1 MDDQQDKDCASEDQ
15 ETILINGV
23 KEDESRGLDGEEKA
37 ADAALPFP
45 TLTTAAPKESHI
57 CHRTQPALTSK
68 KPCWLSPPSP
78 LRLADVPDH
87 ISDDSSSVHA
97 ISLTSC
103 VTKGLSSWSL
113 PGDCE
118 KALLTIMEPGSMSAL
133 TGDCLMQPSRTCLGC
148 FIESKDGID
157 AEPGIS
163 LKVGD
168 INRDY
173 DTCSVSDIGIHCMS
187 TGDSVRYGDQLLSDQ
202 LLSFPLHKSRAADK
216 RDVEKSDSDS
226 EDPAQ
231 KNYYEGLLLDKCNG
245 EEPLLTNPNQEWGYF
260 ESFISESKI
269 ELLDLCSK
277 NELSVNLFSEED
289 VDNYMFD
296 DDDST
301 LGSDVCSLKIRYE
314 SFQDNMREKTGAL
327 QEDAQFNFFPSVF
340 SGCPKREGRTTLKR
354 GPRGPTDPSQFKSEE
369 SIIWGEEE
377 VDREEEEEEEEGE
390 KGEKVALNKSCTS
403 TEVVQYIGPK
413 RNHFLELV
421 NSTED
426 SGEFSDDSTCTE
438 SSFDVLH
445 DLKDCNKYLPR
456 DHSSSFIQQ
465 NYGLRAKRKVRYSDD
480 YLYDVD
486 SIESEKIVDKKEWT
500 LDGPKEEDD
509 DEWCPKKRRKV
520 SRKEP
525 PVIIKYI
532 IINRFK
538 GEKHMLVKLS
548 KVDAS
553 ETTVTLSEE
562 LLSKYAK
569 LAPLKSFWQEKWQ
582 NRLSFLRSALYHK
595 QNFYLNGSEIS
606 FLPHPRKRKC
616 KLANRHRIQ
625 RIKAIEQP
633 VSKPGSCSSDLK
645 QLCSRIES
653 DGSGLKGMRAVAI
666 ATPSCANGL
675 HLREVASLPSP
686 KCKLQDREFKG
697 PERKVLRRMKFKSE
711 ARLKCKRI
719 KAAASLT
726 EASPALENQEPA
738 TSLTDESV
746 PCAADGSRLSE
757 CQEDKAAKN
766 SSFLPTTCSSDK
778 PAPSANIAANVPLI
792 PGGYL
797 QTLLDASDLS
807 GNAAITY
814 FSPQPPEQ
822 PQPQDPLPGIIQ
834 AEKSFCGLQPAQSCV
849 LSPPSESE
857 LQQSPSR
864 LEMEHSSFGTAWPA
878 SKGAGGSNGQKFVS
892 EVQEASALSTTAE
905 FGSCQ
910 GADNLLPAGYS
921 QVSPSSGKL
930 LYQKKYTPE
939 NQPSQSEDSYQSC
952 HLNNRE
958 GRFHFQR
965 GTLSTDDGRLVSF
978 DSVGSLSVS
987 SSNYSS
993 LSLKSCE
1000 KDGEDDIADDFLAHC
1015 SPKLVIQQSIDEITP
1030 LKESTDLLDISNFTP
1045 DKFRQSSLS
1054 EMSPPDTPN
1063 LSPQITGSESKPLG
1077 NMKCFPDSS
1086 QAALNSPE
1094 KVKWNCGV
1102 LQTQDQ
1108 ADNGFTLNNH
1118 QFQFHMFNDE
1128 DSVSLLEK
1136 SPCLSTFNEPS
1147 GQISTN
1153 SKVSKSKRKSSSN
1166 KNVGTNQSPSQK
1178 NARKKSPKA
1187 NKGTEK
1193 PQGKN
1198 PRQSPKSTR
1207 KGKNAAGE
1215 KAAGSRTAAL
1225 LNNAASATKAL
1236 VESLQHCGPAS
1247 AKAGKH
1253 NGLPAGWA
1261 LGKDSSAGWSNAGL
1275 GNANSLLDDDQRE
1288 FEEPSNILS
1297 NIASGMADVQRFM
1310 MASIEPLWGP
1320 VGHNNVSDLFRSPES
1335 NSLKLKTLKILAG
1348 TSQESKKKMNSNSPG
1363 TGKGHK
1369 SGNKGLGK
1377 AGSRAVPCDPGRPN
1391 CPGYSIDIPS
1401 PFFDKSYSHLSTLAK
1416 NEPTHKKLYRH
1427 KSTSKSLRDENCKVK
1442 RTDRDQAHKD
1452 PSVTAS
1458 FEKLRETDYI
1468 LLKAETTF
1476 LVLPV
1481 FEEETP
1487 FSRKTFDA
1495 CLGCVKGL
1503 FSSVKTPDQPF
1514 SWQEDYTVPAYIG
1527 PVLQTAMTSPRA
1539 RLLPPPQLWQDEWE
1553 HFALGYLAA

>member
-1 MDDQQDKDCASEDQ
+1 MDDQQDQDCASEDQ

-23 KEDESRGLDGEEKA
+23 KENESHSLDGDERPCTTSEA
-37 ADAALPFP
+37 AVTFSA
-45 TLTTAAPKESHI
+45 LTTAPKENHG
-57 CHRTQPALTSK
+57 CHRALPPLTSK
-68 KPCWLSPPSP
+68 KPCLLSPPSP
-78 LRLADVPDH
+78 LRLTDVPEH
-87 ISDDSSSVHA
+87 ASDDSSAHA

-103 VTKGLSSWSL
+103 VTKGMSSWSL

-118 KALLTIMEPGSMSAL
+118 KAPFTMMEPGGMSAL

-187 TGDSVRYGDQLLSDQ
+187 TGETMRYGDQLLSDQ
-202 LLSFPLHKSRAADK
+202 LLSFPMHKSRAADK
-216 RDVEKSDSDS
+216 RDAEKSDSDS
-226 EDPAQ
+226 EDPTQ

-314 SFQDNMREKTGAL
+314 SFQDNVREKTTTL
-327 QEDAQFNFFPSVF
+327 QEDTQFNFFPSVF
-340 SGCPKREGRTTLKR
+340 GNCTKRDSRSTLKR
-354 GPRGPTDPSQFKSEE
+354 GPSGAADPSQFKSEE
-369 SIIWGEEE
+369 GIIWGEEE
-377 VDREEEEEEEEGE
+377 EDGEEEDGEEEE
-390 KGEKVALNKSCTS
+390 KAALNKSCNS
-403 TEVVQYIGPK
+403 TEMVQYVGSK
-413 RNHFLELV
+413 RSHFLDSV

-438 SSFDVLH
+438 SSYDVLR
-445 DLKDCNKYLPR
+445 DIKDCSRYLSR
-456 DHSSSFIQQ
+456 DHSGSFIQQ

-486 SIESEKIVDKKEWT
+486 SIENEKILDKKEW
-500 LDGPKEEDD
+500 LPDGPKEEDD

-548 KVDAS
+548 KVDAN
-553 ETTVTLSEE
+553 ETTVTLNEE
-562 LLSKYAK
+562 LLSKYEK
-569 LAPLKSFWQEKWQ
+569 LAPLKGFWQERQ
-582 NRLSFLRSALYHK
+582 QSRLDLLRSSLYHK
-595 QNFYLNGSEIS
+595 QNFYINGSDVS

-625 RIKAIEQP
+625 RIKAIEQS
-633 VSKPGSCSSDLK
+633 VNKLGSCSSDHK
-645 QLCSRIES
+645 QPCSSKE
-653 DGSGLKGMRAVAI
+653 DAGLKGLPALAI

-675 HLREVASLPSP
+675 HVNDITGIAAV
-686 KCKLQDREFKG
+686 KCKSQEREHKG
-697 PERKVLRRMKFKSE
+697 TERKVLRRIKFKSE
-711 ARLKCKRI
+711 ARLKCKKI
-719 KAAASLT
+719 KAATSAA
-726 EASPALENQEPA
+726 EGSPLLENQDSA
-738 TSLTDESV
+738 ARLKDENV
-746 PCAADGSRLSE
+746 PCASDSSHLPE
-757 CQEDKAAKN
+757 CHEDKVAKN
-766 SSFLPTTCSSDK
+766 SPFLPSTSSSDK
-778 PAPSANIAANVPLI
+778 PLPSANITTNVPLI

-807 GNAAITY
+807 SNTGISY
-814 FSPQPPEQ
+814 FAQHPSEQ
-822 PQPQDPLPGIIQ
+822 QQHPLPSIVP
-834 AEKSFCGLQPAQSCV
+834 AEKPFPALQPAQSCV

-857 LQQSPSR
+857 LQQSPGH
-864 LEMEHSSFGTAWPA
+864 LEMEQSSFGSMWPA
-878 SKGAGGSNGQKFVS
+878 SKAAGGNRQDFPGDMREAAGLPS
-892 EVQEASALSTTAE
+892 EYGGATA
-905 FGSCQ
+905 
-910 GADNLLPAGYS
+910 ADGLPASGYT
-921 QVSPSSGKL
+921 QVNLNSSKL
-930 LYQKKYTPE
+930 LYQKNYMPD
-939 NQPSQSEDSYQSC
+939 SQQVQSDDSYQSC
-952 HLNNRE
+952 HFNNGE

-965 GTLSTDDGRLVSF
+965 GTLSTDDGRLISF

-1000 KDGEDDIADDFLAHC
+1000 KDGEDDINDDFLAHC

-1063 LSPQITGSESKPLG
+1063 LSPQIAGSDTKPLG
-1077 NMKCFPDSS
+1077 TLKGFQENP
-1086 QAALNSPE
+1086 QATLNSSE

-1102 LQTQDQ
+1102 LQTEEQ
-1108 ADNGFTLNNH
+1108 ADNGFALNNH

-1153 SKVSKSKRKSSSN
+1153 SKVSKSKRKSSSS
-1166 KNVGTNQSPSQK
+1166 KNVGTNQSSSQK
-1178 NARKKSPKA
+1178 PTRKKSPKT
-1187 NKGTEK
+1187 NKGIDK

-1198 PRQSPKSTR
+1198 SRQAPKSAR
-1207 KGKNAAGE
+1207 KGKNAVGVNGE
-1215 KAAGSRTAAL
+1215 KAPVVGGRVVSQL
-1225 LNNAASATKAL
+1225 SNAVTATKGLA
-1236 VESLQHCGPAS
+1236 ESTQHCSPAGV
-1247 AKAGKH
+1247 KLGKH
-1253 NGLPAGWA
+1253 NGLSGEWA
-1261 LGKDSSAGWSNAGL
+1261 LGKEGGTGWSEASL
-1275 GNANSLLDDDQRE
+1275 GNATSLLDDDQRE

-1320 VGHNNVSDLFRSPES
+1320 VGHNSVPDIFRSPES

-1348 TSQESKKKMNSNSPG
+1348 TSQEAKKKANGGSPG
-1363 TGKGHK
+1363 TAKNHK
-1369 SGNKGLGK
+1369 SNNKGSSKNSK
-1377 AGSRAVPCDPGRPN
+1377 AATCDPGRPN
-1391 CPGYSIDIPS
+1391 CSTGYATDIHA
-1401 PFFDKSYSHLSTLAK
+1401 PFFDKNYSNLSTLG
-1416 NEPTHKKLYRH
+1416 NNGPTHKKLYRH
-1427 KSTSKSLRDENCKVK
+1427 KSSSKSLRDENCKIK
-1442 RTDRDQAHKD
+1442 RMDREQPHKD
-1452 PSVTAS
+1452 PPVTAA
-1458 FEKLRETDYI
+1458 FEKLRESDFI

-1476 LVLPV
+1476 LGFPV

-1487 FSRKTFDA
+1487 FSRKTVDVCF
-1495 CLGCVKGL
+1495 
-1503 FSSVKTPDQPF
+1503 FSFVLYPF
-1514 SWQEDYTVPAYIG
+1514 SFFFWLGFLFPIG
-1527 PVLQTAMTSPRA
+1527 S
-1539 RLLPPPQLWQDEWE
+1539 
-1553 HFALGYLAA
+1553 FSKSALCYVEM

>member
-1 MDDQQDKDCASEDQ
+1 MDDQQDKNCASEDQ

-23 KEDESRGLDGEEKA
+23 KEDEPHDLDGDEKA
-37 ADAALPFP
+37 SQAAEAAAPFPALSTAAL
-45 TLTTAAPKESHI
+45 KESHG
-57 CHRTQPALTSK
+57 CHRAQPALTSR
-68 KPCWLSPPSP
+68 KPCWLNPPSP

-103 VTKGLSSWSL
+103 VTKGMSAWSL

-118 KALLTIMEPGSMSAL
+118 KAPFTIMEPGSMSAL

-148 FIESKDGID
+148 FIESKDGMD

-173 DTCSVSDIGIHCMS
+173 DTCPVSDIGIHCMS
-187 TGDSVRYGDQLLSDQ
+187 TGESMRYGDQLLSDQ

-216 RDVEKSDSDS
+216 RDAEKSDSDS
-226 EDPAQ
+226 EDPTQ

-314 SFQDNMREKTGAL
+314 SFQDNVKEKTGSL

-340 SGCPKREGRTTLKR
+340 SGCPKREGRTALKR
-354 GPRGPTDPSQFKSEE
+354 GPRGATDTSQFKSEE

-377 VDREEEEEEEEGE
+377 VDGDGEEEEEEEEQ
-390 KGEKVALNKSCTS
+390 GEKVALSKSCTS

-413 RNHFLELV
+413 RNHFLELM

-426 SGEFSDDSTCTE
+426 SGEFSDDSSCTE
-438 SSFDVLH
+438 SSFDVLQ

-486 SIESEKIVDKKEWT
+486 SIESEKIVDKKEWIP
-500 LDGPKEEDD
+500 DGPKEEDD

-548 KVDAS
+548 KVDPS

-569 LAPLKSFWQEKWQ
+569 LAPLKAFWQERWQ
-582 NRLSFLRSALYHK
+582 SRLNFLKSALYRK
-595 QNFYLNGSEIS
+595 QSFYLNGSEVS

-633 VSKPGSCSSDLK
+633 VGKPGSCSSDPK
-645 QLCSRIES
+645 QLCRRIGDSEV
-653 DGSGLKGMRAVAI
+653 GLKGMPALAI
-666 ATPSCANGL
+666 AAPNCANGL
-675 HLREVASLPSP
+675 HLNNIASLALP
-686 KCKLQDREFKG
+686 KCKSQDREFKG
-697 PERKVLRRMKFKSE
+697 PERKVLRRIKFKSE

-719 KAAASLT
+719 KASANLA

-738 TSLTDESV
+738 TSVKDESV

-757 CQEDKAAKN
+757 CQEGKVAKN
-766 SSFLPTTCSSDK
+766 SSSFLPTTCSSDK
-778 PAPSANIAANVPLI
+778 PPPSANLAANVPLI

-807 GNAAITY
+807 SSTGIAY

-822 PQPQDPLPGIIQ
+822 QQDPLPSLVQ
-834 AEKSFCGLQPAQSCV
+834 AKKPLCALQPAQSCV

-864 LEMEHSSFGTAWPA
+864 LEMEPSHFGSIWPA
-878 SKGAGGSNGQKFVS
+878 GKASSNNSQDFAS
-892 EVQEASALSTTAE
+892 DLQEAPALSTAE
-905 FGSCQ
+905 FGSCA
-910 GADNLLPAGYS
+910 GADGLPASGYS
-921 QVSPSSGKL
+921 HVNLSSSKL
-930 LYQKKYTPE
+930 LHQKKYVSDS
-939 NQPSQSEDSYQSC
+939 QQSQSDDSYQSC
-952 HLNNRE
+952 HFNNRE
-958 GRFHFQR
+958 GHFQFQR

-1000 KDGEDDIADDFLAHC
+1000 KDGEDEIADDFLAHC

-1063 LSPQITGSESKPLG
+1063 LSPQITGSETKPLG
-1077 NMKCFPDSS
+1077 TMKCFPESS
-1086 QAALNSPE
+1086 QAALNNPE
-1094 KVKWNCGV
+1094 KVKWSCGI

-1108 ADNGFTLNNH
+1108 ANNGFTLNNH

-1136 SPCLSTFNEPS
+1136 GPCLSTFNEPS
-1147 GQISTN
+1147 GQISSN

-1166 KNVGTNQSPSQK
+1166 KNVGATQSPPQK
-1178 NARKKSPKA
+1178 NTRKKSPKG

-1193 PQGKN
+1193 VQSKN
-1198 PRQSPKSTR
+1198 SRQPPKSAR
-1207 KGKNAAGE
+1207 KGKSAAGVHGE
-1215 KAAGSRTAAL
+1215 KVPSVGGRAAAP
-1225 LNNAASATKAL
+1225 LNHAASSTKAL
-1236 VESLQHCGPAS
+1236 VESIQHCSPTS
-1247 AKAGKH
+1247 LRIGKH
-1253 NGLPAGWA
+1253 NGLPGEWA
-1261 LGKDSSAGWSNAGL
+1261 LGKDSGGGWSETSI
-1275 GNANSLLDDDQRE
+1275 GNAHSLLDDDQRE

-1320 VGHNNVSDLFRSPES
+1320 VAHNNVSDIFRSPES

-1348 TSQESKKKMNSNSPG
+1348 TSQESKKKVNSSSSG
-1363 TGKGHK
+1363 AGKSHKAGGKGL
-1369 SGNKGLGK
+1369 SK
-1377 AGSRAVPCDPGRPN
+1377 ASSRAASCDPGRPN
-1391 CPGYSIDIPS
+1391 CSTGYATDIHS
-1401 PFFDKSYSHLSTLAK
+1401 PFFDKSYSNLSTLAK

-1427 KSTSKSLRDENCKVK
+1427 KSTSKSLRDENCKGK
-1442 RTDRDQAHKD
+1442 GAEREPAHKG
-1452 PSVTAS
+1452 PSGTAS
-1458 FEKLRETDYI
+1458 FEKLR
-1468 LLKAETTF
+1468 
-1476 LVLPV
+1476 
-1481 FEEETP
+1481 
-1487 FSRKTFDA
+1487 
-1495 CLGCVKGL
+1495 
-1503 FSSVKTPDQPF
+1503 
-1514 SWQEDYTVPAYIG
+1514 
-1527 PVLQTAMTSPRA
+1527 
-1539 RLLPPPQLWQDEWE
+1539 
-1553 HFALGYLAA
+1553 

>member
-1 MDDQQDKDCASEDQ
+1 MDDQQEQDCASEDQ

-23 KEDESRGLDGEEKA
+23 KENEPHALDGDERPCTATEA
-37 ADAALPFP
+37 AVPFSALKENPACHRALPP
-45 TLTTAAPKESHI
+45 
-57 CHRTQPALTSK
+57 LTSK
-68 KPCWLSPPSP
+68 KPCLLSPPSP
-78 LRLADVPDH
+78 LRLTDVPEH
-87 ISDDSSSVHA
+87 ASDDSSAHA

-103 VTKGLSSWSL
+103 VTKGMSSWSL

-118 KALLTIMEPGSMSAL
+118 KAPFTMMEPGGMSAL

-187 TGDSVRYGDQLLSDQ
+187 TGETMRYGDQLLSDQ
-202 LLSFPLHKSRAADK
+202 LLSFPMHKSRAADK
-216 RDVEKSDSDS
+216 RDAEKSDSDS
-226 EDPAQ
+226 EDPTQ

-314 SFQDNMREKTGAL
+314 SFQDNVREKTTTL

-340 SGCPKREGRTTLKR
+340 SNCTKRDSRSTLKR
-354 GPRGPTDPSQFKSEE
+354 GPSGATDPSQFKSEE
-369 SIIWGEEE
+369 GIIWGEEE
-377 VDREEEEEEEEGE
+377 EDGEEEDGEEEE
-390 KGEKVALNKSCTS
+390 KAALNKSCNS
-403 TEVVQYIGPK
+403 TEMVQYVGSK
-413 RNHFLELV
+413 RSHFLDSV

-438 SSFDVLH
+438 SSYDVLR
-445 DLKDCNKYLPR
+445 DIKDCSRYLSR

-486 SIESEKIVDKKEWT
+486 SIENEKILDKKEW
-500 LDGPKEEDD
+500 LPDGPKEEDD

-525 PVIIKYI
+525 PIIIKYI

-548 KVDAS
+548 KVDAN
-553 ETTVTLSEE
+553 ETTVTLNEE
-562 LLSKYAK
+562 LLSKYEK
-569 LAPLKSFWQEKWQ
+569 LAPLKGFWQERQ
-582 NRLSFLRSALYHK
+582 QSRLDLLRSSLYHK
-595 QNFYLNGSEIS
+595 QNFYLNGSDAS

-625 RIKAIEQP
+625 RIKAIEQS
-633 VSKPGSCSSDLK
+633 VNKLGSCSSDHK
-645 QLCSRIES
+645 QPCSSKEET
-653 DGSGLKGMRAVAI
+653 GLKGLPALAI

-675 HLREVASLPSP
+675 HVNDIAGIAAV
-686 KCKLQDREFKG
+686 KCKSQEREHKG
-697 PERKVLRRMKFKSE
+697 TERKVLRRIKFKSE
-711 ARLKCKRI
+711 ARLKCKKI
-719 KAAASLT
+719 KAATSTA
-726 EASPALENQEPA
+726 EGSPALENRDSA
-738 TSLTDESV
+738 ARLKDENV
-746 PCAADGSRLSE
+746 PCASDSSHLPERH
-757 CQEDKAAKN
+757 EDKVAKN
-766 SSFLPTTCSSDK
+766 SPFLPSPPSSDK
-778 PAPSANIAANVPLI
+778 PLPSANITTNVPLI

-807 GNAAITY
+807 SNTGISY
-814 FSPQPPEQ
+814 FAQHPSEQ
-822 PQPQDPLPGIIQ
+822 QQHPLPSIVP
-834 AEKSFCGLQPAQSCV
+834 AEKPFAALQPAQSCV

-857 LQQSPSR
+857 LQQSPGH
-864 LEMEHSSFGTAWPA
+864 LEMEQSSFGSMWPA
-878 SKGAGGSNGQKFVS
+878 GKAASSTRQDFPGDMREAAGLPN
-892 EVQEASALSTTAE
+892 E
-905 FGSCQ
+905 FGGGG
-910 GADNLLPAGYS
+910 GADADGLPTSGYTQVNLN
-921 QVSPSSGKL
+921 SSKL
-930 LYQKKYTPE
+930 LYQKNYMPD
-939 NQPSQSEDSYQSC
+939 SQQVQSDDSYQSC
-952 HLNNRE
+952 HFNNGE

-965 GTLSTDDGRLVSF
+965 GTLSTDDGRLISF

-1000 KDGEDDIADDFLAHC
+1000 KDGEDDINDDFLAHC

-1063 LSPQITGSESKPLG
+1063 LSPQIAGSDAKPLG
-1077 NMKCFPDSS
+1077 TLKGFQESP
-1086 QAALNSPE
+1086 QAALNSSE

-1102 LQTQDQ
+1102 LQTEDQ
-1108 ADNGFTLNNH
+1108 ADNGFALNNH

-1166 KNVGTNQSPSQK
+1166 KNVGTNQSSSQK
-1178 NARKKSPKA
+1178 ATRKKSPKT
-1187 NKGTEK
+1187 NKGTDK

-1198 PRQSPKSTR
+1198 SRQPPKSAR
-1207 KGKNAAGE
+1207 KGKNAPGVNGE
-1215 KAAGSRTAAL
+1215 KAPAVGGRVVNQLSTVAT
-1225 LNNAASATKAL
+1225 ATKGL
-1236 VESLQHCGPAS
+1236 TESTQHCGPAGV
-1247 AKAGKH
+1247 KLGKH
-1253 NGLPAGWA
+1253 NGLSGEWA
-1261 LGKDSSAGWSNAGL
+1261 LGKEGGTGWSETSL
-1275 GNANSLLDDDQRE
+1275 GNATSLLDDDQRE

-1320 VGHNNVSDLFRSPES
+1320 VGHNNVSDIFRSPES

-1348 TSQESKKKMNSNSPG
+1348 TSQESKKKVNGGSPG
-1363 TGKGHK
+1363 AAKNHK
-1369 SGNKGLGK
+1369 SNNKGSNKNGK
-1377 AGSRAVPCDPGRPN
+1377 AATCDPGRPN
-1391 CPGYSIDIPS
+1391 CSTGFTTDIHA
-1401 PFFDKSYSHLSTLAK
+1401 PFFDKNYSNLSTLG
-1416 NEPTHKKLYRH
+1416 NNGPTHKKLYRH
-1427 KSTSKSLRDENCKVK
+1427 KSSSKSLRDENCKIK
-1442 RTDRDQAHKD
+1442 RTDREQPHKD
-1452 PSVTAS
+1452 PPVTAA
-1458 FEKLRETDYI
+1458 FEKLRESDSI

-1476 LVLPV
+1476 LGFPV

-1487 FSRKTFDA
+1487 FSRKTVDVCFFIFFSFFFFFW
-1495 CLGCVKGL
+1495 L
-1503 FSSVKTPDQPF
+1503 FF
-1514 SWQEDYTVPAYIG
+1514 SWGIFSRRF
-1527 PVLQTAMTSPRA
+1527 LFRN
-1539 RLLPPPQLWQDEWE
+1539 LPCGMLKCKC
-1553 HFALGYLAA
+1553 

>member
-1 MDDQQDKDCASEDQ
+1 MDDQEEKDCASEAQ

-23 KEDESRGLDGEEKA
+23 KEDEPHDLDGDEKPCHVAEA
-37 ADAALPFP
+37 ATSFPALSAAAHKETQGLPR
-45 TLTTAAPKESHI
+45 A
-57 CHRTQPALTSK
+57 QPAPTCK

-87 ISDDSSSVHA
+87 ISDDSSSIHA

-103 VTKGLSSWSL
+103 VTKGMSAWSL

-118 KALLTIMEPGSMSAL
+118 KAPFTIMEPGSMSAL

-187 TGDSVRYGDQLLSDQ
+187 TGETMRYGDQLLSDQ
-202 LLSFPLHKSRAADK
+202 LLSFPVHKSRAADK
-216 RDVEKSDSDS
+216 RDAEKSDSDS

-314 SFQDNMREKTGAL
+314 SFQDNVREKTGGL
-327 QEDAQFNFFPSVF
+327 QEDTQFNFFPSVF
-340 SGCPKREGRTTLKR
+340 SGCSKHEGRAALKR
-354 GPRGPTDPSQFKSEE
+354 GPRGATESSQFKSEE
-369 SIIWGEEE
+369 SIVWGEEE
-377 VDREEEEEEEEGE
+377 ADGERGEEDDEETEG
-390 KGEKVALNKSCTS
+390 GKVALNKSCTS

-438 SSFDVLH
+438 SSFDVLQ

-486 SIESEKIVDKKEWT
+486 SIESEKIVDKKEWHP
-500 LDGPKEEDD
+500 DGPKEEDD

-548 KVDAS
+548 KVDSS

-569 LAPLKSFWQEKWQ
+569 LAPLKAFWQERWQ
-582 NRLSFLRSALYHK
+582 SRLSLLRSALYRK
-595 QNFYLNGSEIS
+595 QGFYLNGSEVS

-633 VSKPGSCSSDLK
+633 VGKLGSCSLDPK
-645 QLCSRIES
+645 QLCHRIG
-653 DGSGLKGMRAVAI
+653 DGDEAGLKEMQALAI
-666 ATPSCANGL
+666 TTSACANGL
-675 HLREVASLPSP
+675 RLNDIVGLGSP
-686 KCKLQDREFKG
+686 KCKLQDRDFKG
-697 PERKVLRRMKFKSE
+697 PERKVLRRIKFKSE

-719 KAAASLT
+719 KAAASLA
-726 EASPALENQEPA
+726 EASPALENQEHA
-738 TSLTDESV
+738 TSSKEESV

-757 CQEDKAAKN
+757 CQEDKVAKN
-766 SSFLPTTCSSDK
+766 SPSFLPTTCSSDK
-778 PAPSANIAANVPLI
+778 PPPSAALAASVPLI

-807 GNAAITY
+807 SGAGIAY
-814 FSPQPPEQ
+814 FSSQPPERQ
-822 PQPQDPLPGIIQ
+822 QEPLPSLAQ
-834 AEKSFCGLQPAQSCV
+834 AEKSFCALQPAQSCI

-857 LQQSPSR
+857 LQQSPSH
-864 LEMEHSSFGTAWPA
+864 LEMEPSNFGSLWPA
-878 SKGAGGSNGQKFVS
+878 SK
-892 EVQEASALSTTAE
+892 ASGNDSQDFTSDMQDASGLSTTAE
-905 FGSCQ
+905 FVGGT
-910 GADNLLPAGYS
+910 GADSLSAPGYG
-921 QVSPSSGKL
+921 QVDLSGSKL
-930 LYQKKYTPE
+930 LYQKKYLPDS
-939 NQPSQSEDSYQSC
+939 QQSQSDDSFQSC
-952 HLNNRE
+952 HFSNRE
-958 GRFHFQR
+958 GPFHFQR

-1000 KDGEDDIADDFLAHC
+1000 KDGDDDIADDFLAHC

-1063 LSPQITGSESKPLG
+1063 LSPQITGPETKPVG
-1077 NMKCFPDSS
+1077 NIKCFPDSS
-1086 QAALNSPE
+1086 QAVLSSLE
-1094 KVKWNCGV
+1094 KAKWSCGV

-1153 SKVSKSKRKSSSN
+1153 SKVSKSKKKSSAN
-1166 KNVGTNQSPSQK
+1166 KNVGTNQSLPQK
-1178 NARKKSPKA
+1178 NVRKKSPKTS
-1187 NKGTEK
+1187 KGTEK

-1198 PRQSPKSTR
+1198 SRQPPKSTR
-1207 KGKNAAGE
+1207 RGKNAAGVNGE
-1215 KAAGSRTAAL
+1215 KGPGVGGRAAAP
-1225 LNNAASATKAL
+1225 LNGPASAAKAL
-1236 VESLQHCGPAS
+1236 VESIRQCGPNS
-1247 AKAGKH
+1247 VRLGKH
-1253 NGLPAGWA
+1253 NGLPGEWA
-1261 LGKDSSAGWSNAGL
+1261 LGKDGSGGWSETSI

-1348 TSQESKKKMNSNSPG
+1348 TSQDSKKKANGNS

-1369 SGNKGLGK
+1369 SGGKGSGK
-1377 AGSRAVPCDPGRPN
+1377 AGGRCDPGRPN
-1391 CPGYSIDIPS
+1391 CSAGYAATDLHPA
-1401 PFFDKSYSHLSTLAK
+1401 FFDKSYSNLSTLAK

-1427 KSTSKSLRDENCKVK
+1427 KSTSKSLRDENCKGK
-1442 RTDRDQAHKD
+1442 RAERDQAHKE
-1452 PSVTAS
+1452 PCVTAA

-1468 LLKAETTF
+1468 LLKAETAF
-1476 LVLPV
+1476 LILPV
-1481 FEEETP
+1481 IEEETP
-1487 FSRKTFDA
+1487 FSKKTLIG
-1495 CLGCVKGL
+1495 CLLGFFFPPFFIFL
-1503 FSSVKTPDQPF
+1503 WFPAPF
-1514 SWQEDYTVPAYIG
+1514 SHSKGKKKPILTMPCNM
-1527 PVLQTAMTSPRA
+1527 LKC
-1539 RLLPPPQLWQDEWE
+1539 
-1553 HFALGYLAA
+1553 

>member
-1 MDDQQDKDCASEDQ
+1 MDDQQEQDCASEDQ

-23 KEDESRGLDGEEKA
+23 KENESHALDGDERPCTA
-37 ADAALPFP
+37 AEAAVTFSA
-45 TLTTAAPKESHI
+45 LTTAQKENHA
-57 CHRTQPALTSK
+57 CHRALPPLTSK
-68 KPCWLSPPSP
+68 KPCLLSPPSP
-78 LRLADVPDH
+78 LRLTDVPEH
-87 ISDDSSSVHA
+87 ASDDSSAHA

-103 VTKGLSSWSL
+103 VTKGMSSWSL

-118 KALLTIMEPGSMSAL
+118 KAPFTMMEPGGMSAL

-187 TGDSVRYGDQLLSDQ
+187 TGETMRYGDQLLSDQ
-202 LLSFPLHKSRAADK
+202 LLSFPMHKSRAADK
-216 RDVEKSDSDS
+216 RDAEKSDSDS
-226 EDPAQ
+226 EDPTQ

-314 SFQDNMREKTGAL
+314 SFQDNVREKTTTL

-340 SGCPKREGRTTLKR
+340 GNCTKRDSRSTLKR
-354 GPRGPTDPSQFKSEE
+354 GPSGATDPSQFKSEE
-369 SIIWGEEE
+369 GIIWGEEE
-377 VDREEEEEEEEGE
+377 EDGEEEDGEEEE
-390 KGEKVALNKSCTS
+390 KAALNKSCNS
-403 TEVVQYIGPK
+403 TEMVQYVGSK
-413 RNHFLELV
+413 RSHFLDSV

-438 SSFDVLH
+438 SSYDVLR
-445 DLKDCNKYLPR
+445 DIKDCSRYLSR
-456 DHSSSFIQQ
+456 DHSGSFIQQ

-486 SIESEKIVDKKEWT
+486 SIENEKILDKKEW
-500 LDGPKEEDD
+500 LPDGPKEEDD

-548 KVDAS
+548 KVDAN
-553 ETTVTLSEE
+553 ETTVTLNEE
-562 LLSKYAK
+562 LLSKYKK
-569 LAPLKSFWQEKWQ
+569 LAPLKGFWQERQ
-582 NRLSFLRSALYHK
+582 QSRLDLLRSSLYHK
-595 QNFYLNGSEIS
+595 QNFYLNGSDAS

-625 RIKAIEQP
+625 RIKAIEQS
-633 VSKPGSCSSDLK
+633 VNKLGSCSSDHK
-645 QLCSRIES
+645 QPCSSKE
-653 DGSGLKGMRAVAI
+653 DAGLKGLPALAI
-666 ATPSCANGL
+666 AAPSCANGL
-675 HLREVASLPSP
+675 HVHDITGIAAV
-686 KCKLQDREFKG
+686 KCKSQEREHKG
-697 PERKVLRRMKFKSE
+697 TERKVLRRIKFKSE
-711 ARLKCKRI
+711 ARLKCKKI
-719 KAAASLT
+719 KAATST
-726 EASPALENQEPA
+726 VEGSPALENQDSA
-738 TSLTDESV
+738 ARLKDENV
-746 PCAADGSRLSE
+746 PCASDSSHLPE
-757 CQEDKAAKN
+757 CHEDKVAKN
-766 SSFLPTTCSSDK
+766 SPFLPSTSSSDK
-778 PAPSANIAANVPLI
+778 PLPSANITTNVPLI

-807 GNAAITY
+807 SNTGISY
-814 FSPQPPEQ
+814 FAQHPSEQ
-822 PQPQDPLPGIIQ
+822 QQHPLPSIVP
-834 AEKSFCGLQPAQSCV
+834 AEKPFPALQPAQSCV

-857 LQQSPSR
+857 LQQSPGH
-864 LEMEHSSFGTAWPA
+864 LEMEQSSFGSMWPA
-878 SKGAGGSNGQKFVS
+878 SKAAGSNRQDFPGDVREAAGLPSEFGAGSG
-892 EVQEASALSTTAE
+892 AA
-905 FGSCQ
+905 
-910 GADNLLPAGYS
+910 GADGLPASGYT
-921 QVSPSSGKL
+921 QVNLNSSKL
-930 LYQKKYTPE
+930 LYQKNYMPD
-939 NQPSQSEDSYQSC
+939 SQQVQSDDSYQSC
-952 HLNNRE
+952 HFNNGE

-965 GTLSTDDGRLVSF
+965 GTLSTDDGRLISF

-1000 KDGEDDIADDFLAHC
+1000 KDGEDDINDDFLAHC

-1063 LSPQITGSESKPLG
+1063 LSPQIAGSDTKPLG
-1077 NMKCFPDSS
+1077 TLKGFQESP
-1086 QAALNSPE
+1086 QAALNSSE

-1102 LQTQDQ
+1102 LQTEDQ
-1108 ADNGFTLNNH
+1108 ADNGFALNNH

-1153 SKVSKSKRKSSSN
+1153 SKVSKSKRKSSSS
-1166 KNVGTNQSPSQK
+1166 KNVGTNQSSSQK
-1178 NARKKSPKA
+1178 ATRKKSPKT
-1187 NKGTEK
+1187 NKGTDK

-1198 PRQSPKSTR
+1198 SRQAPKSTR
-1207 KGKNAAGE
+1207 KGKNAAGVNNE
-1215 KAAGSRTAAL
+1215 KAPAVGSRAVNQL
-1225 LNNAASATKAL
+1225 SNVATTTKGLA
-1236 VESLQHCGPAS
+1236 ESTQHCSPAGV
-1247 AKAGKH
+1247 KLGKH
-1253 NGLPAGWA
+1253 NGLSGEWA
-1261 LGKDSSAGWSNAGL
+1261 LGKEGGTGWSEASL
-1275 GNANSLLDDDQRE
+1275 GNATSLLDDDQRE

-1320 VGHNNVSDLFRSPES
+1320 VGHNSVPDIFRSPES

-1348 TSQESKKKMNSNSPG
+1348 TSQESKKKANGGSPG
-1363 TGKGHK
+1363 AAKNHK
-1369 SGNKGLGK
+1369 SNNKGSSKNGK
-1377 AGSRAVPCDPGRPN
+1377 AATCDPGRPN
-1391 CPGYSIDIPS
+1391 CSTGYTTDLHS
-1401 PFFDKSYSHLSTLAK
+1401 PFFDKNYSNLSTLG
-1416 NEPTHKKLYRH
+1416 NNGPTHKKLYRH
-1427 KSTSKSLRDENCKVK
+1427 KSSSKSLRDENCKIK
-1442 RTDRDQAHKD
+1442 RTDREQPHKD
-1452 PSVTAS
+1452 PPVTAA
-1458 FEKLRETDYI
+1458 FEKLRESDSI

-1476 LVLPV
+1476 LGFPV

-1487 FSRKTFDA
+1487 FSRKTVDV
-1495 CLGCVKGL
+1495 CLFL
-1503 FSSVKTPDQPF
+1503 FFFFSVGVFFPSVPF
-1514 SWQEDYTVPAYIG
+1514 
-1527 PVLQTAMTSPRA
+1527 RN
-1539 RLLPPPQLWQDEWE
+1539 LPCGMLKCKC
-1553 HFALGYLAA
+1553 

>member
-1 MDDQQDKDCASEDQ
+1 KLCAAVTFS
-15 ETILINGV
+15 
-23 KEDESRGLDGEEKA
+23 A
-37 ADAALPFP
+37 
-45 TLTTAAPKESHI
+45 LTTAPKENHP
-57 CHRTQPALTSK
+57 CHRALPPLTSK
-68 KPCWLSPPSP
+68 KPCLLSPPSP
-78 LRLADVPDH
+78 LRLTDVPEH
-87 ISDDSSSVHA
+87 ASDDSSAHA

-103 VTKGLSSWSL
+103 VTKGMSSWSL

-118 KALLTIMEPGSMSAL
+118 KAPFTMMEPGGMSAL

-187 TGDSVRYGDQLLSDQ
+187 TGETMRYGDQLLSDQ
-202 LLSFPLHKSRAADK
+202 LLSFPMHKSRAADK
-216 RDVEKSDSDS
+216 RDAEKSDSDS
-226 EDPAQ
+226 EDPTQ

-314 SFQDNMREKTGAL
+314 SFQDNVREKTTTL

-340 SGCPKREGRTTLKR
+340 SNCTKRDSRSTLKR
-354 GPRGPTDPSQFKSEE
+354 GPGSATDPSQFKSEE
-369 SIIWGEEE
+369 GIIWGEEE
-377 VDREEEEEEEEGE
+377 EDGEEEDGEEEE
-390 KGEKVALNKSCTS
+390 KAALNKSCNS
-403 TEVVQYIGPK
+403 TEMVQYVGSK
-413 RNHFLELV
+413 RSHFLDSV

-438 SSFDVLH
+438 SSYDVLR
-445 DLKDCNKYLPR
+445 DIKDCSRYLSR
-456 DHSSSFIQQ
+456 DHSGSFIQQ

-486 SIESEKIVDKKEWT
+486 SIENEKILDKKEW
-500 LDGPKEEDD
+500 LPDGPKEEDD

-548 KVDAS
+548 KVDAN
-553 ETTVTLSEE
+553 ETTVTLNEE
-562 LLSKYAK
+562 LLSKYKK
-569 LAPLKSFWQEKWQ
+569 LAPLKGFWQERQ
-582 NRLSFLRSALYHK
+582 QSRLDLLRSSLYHK
-595 QNFYLNGSEIS
+595 QNFYLNGSDAS

-625 RIKAIEQP
+625 RIKAIEQS
-633 VSKPGSCSSDLK
+633 VNKLGSCSSDHK
-645 QLCSRIES
+645 QPCSSKE
-653 DGSGLKGMRAVAI
+653 DVGLKGLPALAI
-666 ATPSCANGL
+666 ATPSCANRL
-675 HLREVASLPSP
+675 HVHDITGIAAV
-686 KCKLQDREFKG
+686 KCKSQEREHKG
-697 PERKVLRRMKFKSE
+697 TERKVLRRIKFKSE
-711 ARLKCKRI
+711 ARLKCKKI
-719 KAAASLT
+719 KAATTTA
-726 EASPALENQEPA
+726 EGSPALENEDSA
-738 TSLTDESV
+738 ARLKDENV
-746 PCAADGSRLSE
+746 PCASDSSHLPE
-757 CQEDKAAKN
+757 CHEDKVAKN
-766 SSFLPTTCSSDK
+766 SPFLPSTSSSDK
-778 PAPSANIAANVPLI
+778 PLPSANITTNVPLI

-807 GNAAITY
+807 SNTGISY
-814 FSPQPPEQ
+814 FAQHPSEQ
-822 PQPQDPLPGIIQ
+822 QQQHPLPSIVP
-834 AEKSFCGLQPAQSCV
+834 AEKPFPALQPAQSCV

-857 LQQSPSR
+857 LQQSPGH
-864 LEMEHSSFGTAWPA
+864 LEMEQSSFGSMWPA
-878 SKGAGGSNGQKFVS
+878 SKATGSNRQDFPGDLREAAGLPSEFGGGSGG
-892 EVQEASALSTTAE
+892 AA
-905 FGSCQ
+905 
-910 GADNLLPAGYS
+910 GADGLPASGYT
-921 QVSPSSGKL
+921 QVNLNSSKL
-930 LYQKKYTPE
+930 LYQKNYMPD
-939 NQPSQSEDSYQSC
+939 SQQVQSDDSYQSC
-952 HLNNRE
+952 HFNNGE

-965 GTLSTDDGRLVSF
+965 GTLSTDDGRLISF

-1000 KDGEDDIADDFLAHC
+1000 KDGEDDINDDFLAHC

-1063 LSPQITGSESKPLG
+1063 LSPQIAGSDAKPLG
-1077 NMKCFPDSS
+1077 TLKGFQESP
-1086 QAALNSPE
+1086 QAALNSSE

-1102 LQTQDQ
+1102 LQTEDQ
-1108 ADNGFTLNNH
+1108 ADNGFALNNH

-1153 SKVSKSKRKSSSN
+1153 SKVSKSKRKSSSS
-1166 KNVGTNQSPSQK
+1166 KN
-1178 NARKKSPKA
+1178 
-1187 NKGTEK
+1187 
-1193 PQGKN
+1193 
-1198 PRQSPKSTR
+1198 
-1207 KGKNAAGE
+1207 
-1215 KAAGSRTAAL
+1215 
-1225 LNNAASATKAL
+1225 
-1236 VESLQHCGPAS
+1236 
-1247 AKAGKH
+1247 H
-1253 NGLPAGWA
+1253 NGLSGEWG
-1261 LGKDSSAGWSNAGL
+1261 LGKEGGTGWSEPSL
-1275 GNANSLLDDDQRE
+1275 GNTTSLLDDDQRE

-1320 VGHNNVSDLFRSPES
+1320 VGHNSVPDIFRSPES

-1348 TSQESKKKMNSNSPG
+1348 TSQESKKKANGGSPG
-1363 TGKGHK
+1363 AAKNHK
-1369 SGNKGLGK
+1369 SNNKGSSKNGK
-1377 AGSRAVPCDPGRPN
+1377 VATCDPGRPN
-1391 CPGYSIDIPS
+1391 CSTGYTTDIHA
-1401 PFFDKSYSHLSTLAK
+1401 PFFDKNYSNLSTLG
-1416 NEPTHKKLYRH
+1416 NNGPTHKKLYRH
-1427 KSTSKSLRDENCKVK
+1427 KSSSKSLRDENCKIK
-1442 RTDRDQAHKD
+1442 RTDREQPHKD
-1452 PSVTAS
+1452 PPVTAA
-1458 FEKLRETDYI
+1458 FEKLRESDSI

-1476 LVLPV
+1476 LGFPV

-1487 FSRKTFDA
+1487 FSRKTVDVCFFFFFRLGFFSRRFLFEI
-1495 CLGCVKGL
+1495 CLVVC
-1503 FSSVKTPDQPF
+1503 
-1514 SWQEDYTVPAYIG
+1514 
-1527 PVLQTAMTSPRA
+1527 
-1539 RLLPPPQLWQDEWE
+1539 
-1553 HFALGYLAA
+1553 

>member
-1 MDDQQDKDCASEDQ
+1 EVHA
-15 ETILINGV
+15 
-23 KEDESRGLDGEEKA
+23 LDGDERPCTTAEA
-37 ADAALPFP
+37 AVTFSA
-45 TLTTAAPKESHI
+45 LTTAPKESHV
-57 CHRTQPALTSK
+57 CHRALPPALTSK
-68 KPCWLSPPSP
+68 KPCLLSPPSP
-78 LRLADVPDH
+78 LRLTDVPEH
-87 ISDDSSSVHA
+87 ASDDSSAHA

-103 VTKGLSSWSL
+103 VTKGMSSWSL

-118 KALLTIMEPGSMSAL
+118 KAPFTMMEPGGMSAL

-187 TGDSVRYGDQLLSDQ
+187 TGETMRYGDQLLSDQ
-202 LLSFPLHKSRAADK
+202 LLSFPMHKSRAADK
-216 RDVEKSDSDS
+216 RDAEKSDSDS
-226 EDPAQ
+226 EDPTQ

-314 SFQDNMREKTGAL
+314 SFQDNVREKTSTL

-340 SGCPKREGRTTLKR
+340 GSCTKRDSRSTLKR
-354 GPRGPTDPSQFKSEE
+354 GPGGATDPSQFKSEE
-369 SIIWGEEE
+369 GIIWGEEE
-377 VDREEEEEEEEGE
+377 EDGEEEDGEEEE
-390 KGEKVALNKSCTS
+390 KAALNKSCNS
-403 TEVVQYIGPK
+403 TEMVQYVGSK
-413 RNHFLELV
+413 RSHFLDSV

-438 SSFDVLH
+438 SSYDVLR
-445 DLKDCNKYLPR
+445 DIKDCSRYLSR
-456 DHSSSFIQQ
+456 DHSGSFIQQ

-486 SIESEKIVDKKEWT
+486 SIENEKILDKKEW
-500 LDGPKEEDD
+500 LPDGPKEEDD

-548 KVDAS
+548 KVDAN
-553 ETTVTLSEE
+553 ETTVTLNEE
-562 LLSKYAK
+562 LLSKYEK
-569 LAPLKSFWQEKWQ
+569 LAPLKGFWQERQ
-582 NRLSFLRSALYHK
+582 QSRLDLLRSSLYHK
-595 QNFYLNGSEIS
+595 QNFYLNGSDAS

-625 RIKAIEQP
+625 RIKAIEQS
-633 VSKPGSCSSDLK
+633 VNKLGSCSSDHK
-645 QLCSRIES
+645 QPC
-653 DGSGLKGMRAVAI
+653 GSKEDVGLKGLPALAI
-666 ATPSCANGL
+666 ATPGCANGL
-675 HLREVASLPSP
+675 HVNDIAGIAAV
-686 KCKLQDREFKG
+686 KCKSQEREHKG
-697 PERKVLRRMKFKSE
+697 TERKVLRRIKFKSE
-711 ARLKCKRI
+711 ARLKCKKI
-719 KAAASLT
+719 KAATGAA
-726 EASPALENQEPA
+726 EGSPVLENQDPA
-738 TSLTDESV
+738 ARLKDENV
-746 PCAADGSRLSE
+746 PCASDSSHLPE
-757 CQEDKAAKN
+757 CHEEKVAKN
-766 SSFLPTTCSSDK
+766 SPFLPSTSSSDK
-778 PAPSANIAANVPLI
+778 PLPSANITTNVPLI

-807 GNAAITY
+807 SNTGISY
-814 FSPQPPEQ
+814 FAQHPSEQ
-822 PQPQDPLPGIIQ
+822 QQHPLPSIVP
-834 AEKSFCGLQPAQSCV
+834 AEKPFL
-849 LSPPSESE
+849 
-857 LQQSPSR
+857 
-864 LEMEHSSFGTAWPA
+864 PA
-878 SKGAGGSNGQKFVS
+878 SGYAQV
-892 EVQEASALSTTAE
+892 
-905 FGSCQ
+905 
-910 GADNLLPAGYS
+910 NLN
-921 QVSPSSGKL
+921 SSKL
-930 LYQKKYTPE
+930 LYQKNYMPD
-939 NQPSQSEDSYQSC
+939 SQQVQSDDSYQSC
-952 HLNNRE
+952 HFNNGE

-965 GTLSTDDGRLVSF
+965 GTLSTDDGRLISF

-1000 KDGEDDIADDFLAHC
+1000 KDGEDDINDDFLAHC

-1063 LSPQITGSESKPLG
+1063 LSPQIAGSDAKPLG
-1077 NMKCFPDSS
+1077 TLKGFQENP
-1086 QAALNSPE
+1086 QATLNSSE

-1102 LQTQDQ
+1102 LQTEDQ
-1108 ADNGFTLNNH
+1108 ADNGFALNNH

-1153 SKVSKSKRKSSSN
+1153 SKVSKSKRKSSSS
-1166 KNVGTNQSPSQK
+1166 KNAGTNQSSSQK
-1178 NARKKSPKA
+1178 ATRKKSPKT
-1187 NKGTEK
+1187 NKATDK

-1198 PRQSPKSTR
+1198 SRQAPKSAR
-1207 KGKNAAGE
+1207 KGKNVAGVNGE
-1215 KAAGSRTAAL
+1215 KAPAIGGRVVNQLSNTAT
-1225 LNNAASATKAL
+1225 ATKGLA
-1236 VESLQHCGPAS
+1236 ESTPHCSPAGV
-1247 AKAGKH
+1247 KLGKH
-1253 NGLPAGWA
+1253 NGLSGEWA
-1261 LGKDSSAGWSNAGL
+1261 LGKEGSTGWSEASL
-1275 GNANSLLDDDQRE
+1275 GNATSLLDDDQRE

-1320 VGHNNVSDLFRSPES
+1320 VGHNSVPDIFRSPES

-1348 TSQESKKKMNSNSPG
+1348 TSQESKKKANGGSPG
-1363 TGKGHK
+1363 AVKNHK
-1369 SGNKGLGK
+1369 SNNKGSSKNGK
-1377 AGSRAVPCDPGRPN
+1377 AATCDPARPN
-1391 CPGYSIDIPS
+1391 CSTGYATDIPA
-1401 PFFDKSYSHLSTLAK
+1401 PFFDKNYSNLSTLG
-1416 NEPTHKKLYRH
+1416 NNGPTHKKLYRH
-1427 KSTSKSLRDENCKVK
+1427 KSSSKSLRDENCKIK
-1442 RTDRDQAHKD
+1442 RTDREQPHKD
-1452 PSVTAS
+1452 PPVTAA
-1458 FEKLRETDYI
+1458 FEKLRESDSV
-1468 LLKAETTF
+1468 LLKAETAF
-1476 LVLPV
+1476 LGFPL

-1487 FSRKTFDA
+1487 FSRKT
-1495 CLGCVKGL
+1495 L
-1503 FSSVKTPDQPF
+1503 
-1514 SWQEDYTVPAYIG
+1514 
-1527 PVLQTAMTSPRA
+1527 
-1539 RLLPPPQLWQDEWE
+1539 
-1553 HFALGYLAA
+1553 

>member
-1 MDDQQDKDCASEDQ
+1 
-15 ETILINGV
+15 
-23 KEDESRGLDGEEKA
+23 ESHTLDGDERPCTA
-37 ADAALPFP
+37 AEAAVTFSA
-45 TLTTAAPKESHI
+45 LTTAQKENHT
-57 CHRTQPALTSK
+57 CHRALPPLTSK
-68 KPCWLSPPSP
+68 KPCLLSPPSP
-78 LRLADVPDH
+78 LRLTDVPEH
-87 ISDDSSSVHA
+87 ASDDSSAHA

-103 VTKGLSSWSL
+103 VTKGMSSWSL

-118 KALLTIMEPGSMSAL
+118 KAPFTMMEPGGMSAL

-187 TGDSVRYGDQLLSDQ
+187 TGETMRYGDQLLSDQ
-202 LLSFPLHKSRAADK
+202 LLSFPMHKSRAADK
-216 RDVEKSDSDS
+216 RDAEKSDSDS
-226 EDPAQ
+226 EDPTQ

-314 SFQDNMREKTGAL
+314 SFQDNVREKTTSL

-340 SGCPKREGRTTLKR
+340 GNCTKRDSRSTLKR
-354 GPRGPTDPSQFKSEE
+354 GPGSATDPSQFKSEE
-369 SIIWGEEE
+369 GIIWGEEE
-377 VDREEEEEEEEGE
+377 EDGEEEDGEEEE
-390 KGEKVALNKSCTS
+390 KAALNKSCNS
-403 TEVVQYIGPK
+403 TEMVQYVGSK
-413 RNHFLELV
+413 RSHFLDSV

-438 SSFDVLH
+438 SSYDVLR
-445 DLKDCNKYLPR
+445 DIKDCSRYLSR
-456 DHSSSFIQQ
+456 DHSGSFIQQ

-486 SIESEKIVDKKEWT
+486 SIENEKILDKKEW
-500 LDGPKEEDD
+500 LPDGPKEEDD

-548 KVDAS
+548 KVDAN
-553 ETTVTLSEE
+553 ETTVTLNEE
-562 LLSKYAK
+562 LLSKYEK
-569 LAPLKSFWQEKWQ
+569 LAPLKGFWQERQ
-582 NRLSFLRSALYHK
+582 QSRLDLLRSSLYHK
-595 QNFYLNGSEIS
+595 QNFYLNGSDAS

-625 RIKAIEQP
+625 RIKAIEQS
-633 VSKPGSCSSDLK
+633 VNKLGSCSSDHK
-645 QLCSRIES
+645 QPCSSKE
-653 DGSGLKGMRAVAI
+653 DAGLKGLPALAI

-675 HLREVASLPSP
+675 HVNDITGIAAV
-686 KCKLQDREFKG
+686 KCKSQEREHKG
-697 PERKVLRRMKFKSE
+697 TERKVLRRIKFKSE
-711 ARLKCKRI
+711 ARLKCKKI
-719 KAAASLT
+719 KAATSTA
-726 EASPALENQEPA
+726 EGSPALENQDSA
-738 TSLTDESV
+738 ARLKDENA
-746 PCAADGSRLSE
+746 PCASDSSHLPE
-757 CQEDKAAKN
+757 CHEDKVAKN
-766 SSFLPTTCSSDK
+766 SPFLPSTSSSDK
-778 PAPSANIAANVPLI
+778 PLPSANITTNVPLI

-807 GNAAITY
+807 SNTGISY
-814 FSPQPPEQ
+814 F
-822 PQPQDPLPGIIQ
+822 
-834 AEKSFCGLQPAQSCV
+834 AQH
-849 LSPPSESE
+849 PSE
-857 LQQSPSR
+857 QQQQR
-864 LEMEHSSFGTAWPA
+864 LPA
-878 SKGAGGSNGQKFVS
+878 SGYTQV
-892 EVQEASALSTTAE
+892 
-905 FGSCQ
+905 
-910 GADNLLPAGYS
+910 NLN
-921 QVSPSSGKL
+921 SSKL
-930 LYQKKYTPE
+930 LYQKNYMPD
-939 NQPSQSEDSYQSC
+939 SQQVQSDDSYQSC
-952 HLNNRE
+952 HFNNGE

-965 GTLSTDDGRLVSF
+965 GTLSTDDGRLISF

-1000 KDGEDDIADDFLAHC
+1000 KDGEDDINDDFLAHC

-1063 LSPQITGSESKPLG
+1063 LSPQIAGSDAKPLG
-1077 NMKCFPDSS
+1077 TLKGFQESP
-1086 QAALNSPE
+1086 QAALNSSE

-1102 LQTQDQ
+1102 LQTEEQ
-1108 ADNGFTLNNH
+1108 ADNGFALNNH

-1153 SKVSKSKRKSSSN
+1153 SKVSKSKRKSSSS
-1166 KNVGTNQSPSQK
+1166 KNVGTNQSSSQK
-1178 NARKKSPKA
+1178 ATRKKSPKT
-1187 NKGTEK
+1187 NKGTDK

-1198 PRQSPKSTR
+1198 SRQAPKSAR
-1207 KGKNAAGE
+1207 KGKNAAGVNGE
-1215 KAAGSRTAAL
+1215 KAPAVGGRVVNQ
-1225 LNNAASATKAL
+1225 LNNAATTTKGLAESA
-1236 VESLQHCGPAS
+1236 QHCSPAGV
-1247 AKAGKH
+1247 KLGKH
-1253 NGLPAGWA
+1253 NGLSGEWA
-1261 LGKDSSAGWSNAGL
+1261 LGKEGSTGWSETSL
-1275 GNANSLLDDDQRE
+1275 GNTTSLLDDDQRE

-1320 VGHNNVSDLFRSPES
+1320 VGHNSVPDIFRSPES

-1348 TSQESKKKMNSNSPG
+1348 TSQESKKKANGGSPG
-1363 TGKGHK
+1363 AAKNHK
-1369 SGNKGLGK
+1369 SNNKGSSKNGK
-1377 AGSRAVPCDPGRPN
+1377 AATCDPGRPN
-1391 CPGYSIDIPS
+1391 CSTGYATDIHA
-1401 PFFDKSYSHLSTLAK
+1401 PFFDKNYSNLSTLG
-1416 NEPTHKKLYRH
+1416 NNGPTHKKLYRH
-1427 KSTSKSLRDENCKVK
+1427 KSSSKSLRDENCKIK
-1442 RTDRDQAHKD
+1442 RTDREQPHKD
-1452 PSVTAS
+1452 PPVTAA
-1458 FEKLRETDYI
+1458 FEKPCGMESDSI
-1468 LLKAETTF
+1468 LLKAETT
-1476 LVLPV
+1476 VLGFPV

-1487 FSRKTFDA
+1487 FSR
-1495 CLGCVKGL
+1495 
-1503 FSSVKTPDQPF
+1503 Q
-1514 SWQEDYTVPAYIG
+1514 TV
-1527 PVLQTAMTSPRA
+1527 
-1539 RLLPPPQLWQDEWE
+1539 
-1553 HFALGYLAA
+1553 

>member
-1 MDDQQDKDCASEDQ
+1 MDDQQEQDCASEDQ

-23 KEDESRGLDGEEKA
+23 KENESHTLDGDERPCTA
-37 ADAALPFP
+37 AEAAVTFSA
-45 TLTTAAPKESHI
+45 LTTAQKENHT
-57 CHRTQPALTSK
+57 CHRALPPLTSK
-68 KPCWLSPPSP
+68 KPCLLSPPSP
-78 LRLADVPDH
+78 LRLTDVPEH
-87 ISDDSSSVHA
+87 ASDDSSAHA

-103 VTKGLSSWSL
+103 VTKGMSSWSL

-118 KALLTIMEPGSMSAL
+118 KAPFTMMEPGGMSAL

-187 TGDSVRYGDQLLSDQ
+187 TGETMRYGDQLLSDQ
-202 LLSFPLHKSRAADK
+202 LLSFPMHKSRAADK
-216 RDVEKSDSDS
+216 RDAEKSDSDS
-226 EDPAQ
+226 EDPTQ

-314 SFQDNMREKTGAL
+314 SFQDNVREKTTSL

-340 SGCPKREGRTTLKR
+340 GNCTKRDSRSTLKR
-354 GPRGPTDPSQFKSEE
+354 GPGSATDPSQFKSEE
-369 SIIWGEEE
+369 GIIWGEEE
-377 VDREEEEEEEEGE
+377 EDGEEEDGEEEE
-390 KGEKVALNKSCTS
+390 KAALNKSCNS
-403 TEVVQYIGPK
+403 TEMVQYVGSK
-413 RNHFLELV
+413 RSHFLDSV

-438 SSFDVLH
+438 SSYDVLR
-445 DLKDCNKYLPR
+445 DIKDCSRYLSR
-456 DHSSSFIQQ
+456 DHSGSFIQQ

-486 SIESEKIVDKKEWT
+486 SIENEKILDKKEW
-500 LDGPKEEDD
+500 LPDGPKEEDD

-548 KVDAS
+548 KVDAN
-553 ETTVTLSEE
+553 ETTVTLNEE
-562 LLSKYAK
+562 LLSKYEK
-569 LAPLKSFWQEKWQ
+569 LAPLKGFWQERQ
-582 NRLSFLRSALYHK
+582 QSRLDLLRSSLYHK
-595 QNFYLNGSEIS
+595 QNFYLNGSDAS

-625 RIKAIEQP
+625 RIKAIEQS
-633 VSKPGSCSSDLK
+633 VNKLGSCSSDHK
-645 QLCSRIES
+645 QPCSSKE
-653 DGSGLKGMRAVAI
+653 DAGLKGLPALAI

-675 HLREVASLPSP
+675 HVNDITGIAAV
-686 KCKLQDREFKG
+686 KCKSQEREHKG
-697 PERKVLRRMKFKSE
+697 TERKVLRRIKFKSE
-711 ARLKCKRI
+711 ARLKCKKI
-719 KAAASLT
+719 KAATSTA
-726 EASPALENQEPA
+726 EGSPALENQDSA
-738 TSLTDESV
+738 ARLKDENA
-746 PCAADGSRLSE
+746 PCASDSSHLPE
-757 CQEDKAAKN
+757 CHEDKVAKN
-766 SSFLPTTCSSDK
+766 SPFLPSTSSSDK
-778 PAPSANIAANVPLI
+778 PLPSANITTNVPLI

-807 GNAAITY
+807 SNTGISY
-814 FSPQPPEQ
+814 F
-822 PQPQDPLPGIIQ
+822 
-834 AEKSFCGLQPAQSCV
+834 AQH
-849 LSPPSESE
+849 PSE
-857 LQQSPSR
+857 QQQ
-864 LEMEHSSFGTAWPA
+864 HPA
-878 SKGAGGSNGQKFVS
+878 SGYTQV
-892 EVQEASALSTTAE
+892 
-905 FGSCQ
+905 
-910 GADNLLPAGYS
+910 NLN
-921 QVSPSSGKL
+921 SSKL
-930 LYQKKYTPE
+930 LYQKNYMPD
-939 NQPSQSEDSYQSC
+939 SQQVQSDDSYQSC
-952 HLNNRE
+952 HFNNGE

-965 GTLSTDDGRLVSF
+965 GTLSTDDGRLISF

-1000 KDGEDDIADDFLAHC
+1000 KDGEDDINDDFLAHC

-1063 LSPQITGSESKPLG
+1063 LSPQIAGSDAKPLG
-1077 NMKCFPDSS
+1077 TLKGFQESP
-1086 QAALNSPE
+1086 QAALNSSE

-1102 LQTQDQ
+1102 LQTEEQ
-1108 ADNGFTLNNH
+1108 ADNGFALNNH

-1153 SKVSKSKRKSSSN
+1153 SKVSKSKRKSSSS
-1166 KNVGTNQSPSQK
+1166 KNVGTNQSSSQK
-1178 NARKKSPKA
+1178 ATRKKSPKT
-1187 NKGTEK
+1187 NKGTDK

-1198 PRQSPKSTR
+1198 SRQAPKSAR
-1207 KGKNAAGE
+1207 KGKNAAGVNGE
-1215 KAAGSRTAAL
+1215 KAPAVGGRVVNQ
-1225 LNNAASATKAL
+1225 LNNAATTTKGLAESA
-1236 VESLQHCGPAS
+1236 QHCSPAGV
-1247 AKAGKH
+1247 KLGKH
-1253 NGLPAGWA
+1253 NGLSGEWA
-1261 LGKDSSAGWSNAGL
+1261 LGKEGSTGWSETSL
-1275 GNANSLLDDDQRE
+1275 GNTTSLLDDDQRE

-1320 VGHNNVSDLFRSPES
+1320 VGHNSVPDIFRSPES

-1348 TSQESKKKMNSNSPG
+1348 TSQESKKKANGGSPG
-1363 TGKGHK
+1363 AAKNHK
-1369 SGNKGLGK
+1369 SNNKGSSKNGK
-1377 AGSRAVPCDPGRPN
+1377 AATCDPGRPN
-1391 CPGYSIDIPS
+1391 CSTGYATDIHA
-1401 PFFDKSYSHLSTLAK
+1401 PFFDKNYSNLSTLG
-1416 NEPTHKKLYRH
+1416 NNGPTHKKLYRH
-1427 KSTSKSLRDENCKVK
+1427 KSSSKSLRDENCKIK
-1442 RTDRDQAHKD
+1442 RTDREQPHKD
-1452 PSVTAS
+1452 PPVTAA
-1458 FEKLRETDYI
+1458 FEKPCGMLKCKESDSI
-1468 LLKAETTF
+1468 LLKAETT
-1476 LVLPV
+1476 VLGFPV

-1487 FSRKTFDA
+1487 FSRQTVDVWFFCLWVLLETF
-1495 CLGCVKGL
+1495 
-1503 FSSVKTPDQPF
+1503 Q
-1514 SWQEDYTVPAYIG
+1514 
-1527 PVLQTAMTSPRA
+1527 VLSTN
-1539 RLLPPPQLWQDEWE
+1539 PPPTPPKAPVTHDENNILHLYNLPKVLWT
-1553 HFALGYLAA
+1553 

>member
-1 MDDQQDKDCASEDQ
+1 MYHRLASCSRAWSEQLEVKLMDDQQVKDCASEDQ

-23 KEDESRGLDGEEKA
+23 KEDESRDLNGDEKPHRA
-37 ADAALPFP
+37 ADAAAVPFP
-45 TLTTAAPKESHI
+45 ALTAAAAAQKESGSPV
-57 CHRTQPALTSK
+57 CHRAQTALTSK

-103 VTKGLSSWSL
+103 VTKGMSAWSL

-118 KALLTIMEPGSMSAL
+118 KVPFTIMEPGSMSAL

-163 LKVGD
+163 LKMGD
-168 INRDY
+168 INKDY

-187 TGDSVRYGDQLLSDQ
+187 TGETMRYGDQLLSDQ
-202 LLSFPLHKSRAADK
+202 LLSFPMHKSRAADK
-216 RDVEKSDSDS
+216 RDAEKSDSDS
-226 EDPAQ
+226 EDPTQ

-314 SFQDNMREKTGAL
+314 SFQDNVREKTGTL
-327 QEDAQFNFFPSVF
+327 QEDTQFNFFPSVF
-340 SGCPKREGRTTLKR
+340 SGCPKREGRTALKR
-354 GPRGPTDPSQFKSEE
+354 GPRGPADPSQFKSEE
-369 SIIWGEEE
+369 SIIWGEAE
-377 VDREEEEEEEEGE
+377 VDGEGREEEEEEEEEEEGA
-390 KGEKVALNKSCTS
+390 KVALNKSCTS

-438 SSFDVLH
+438 SSFDVLQ

-456 DHSSSFIQQ
+456 DHSSSIQQ

-486 SIESEKIVDKKEWT
+486 SIESEKIVDKKEWIP
-500 LDGPKEEDD
+500 DGPKEEDD

-520 SRKEP
+520 SRKET

-569 LAPLKSFWQEKWQ
+569 LAPLKAFWQERWQ
-582 NRLSFLRSALYHK
+582 SRLNFLKSALYHK
-595 QNFYLNGSEIS
+595 QSFYLNGSDIT

-633 VSKPGSCSSDLK
+633 MSKLGSCSSDPK
-645 QLCSRIES
+645 QLCRRI
-653 DGSGLKGMRAVAI
+653 DDDTGLKGMQALAI

-675 HLREVASLPSP
+675 HLNDITSLASP

-697 PERKVLRRMKFKSE
+697 PERKVLRRIKFKSE

-719 KAAASLT
+719 KATSNLA

-738 TSLTDESV
+738 TSLKGESV
-746 PCAADGSRLSE
+746 PCTADGSRLSE
-757 CQEDKAAKN
+757 CLEDKVAKN
-766 SSFLPTTCSSDK
+766 PFLPTTCSSDK
-778 PAPSANIAANVPLI
+778 PPPSANIAASVPLI

-807 GNAAITY
+807 SNTGIAY

-822 PQPQDPLPGIIQ
+822 QQQPPPPQDPLPSIVQ
-834 AEKSFCGLQPAQSCV
+834 ADKSFCALQPAQSCV

-857 LQQSPSR
+857 LQQSPSH
-864 LEMEHSSFGTAWPA
+864 LEIEPSNFGSSMWPA
-878 SKGAGGSNGQKFVS
+878 DKSTTTSSQEFASDMR
-892 EVQEASALSTTAE
+892 EASALATAE
-905 FGSCQ
+905 FGSCP
-910 GADNLLPAGYS
+910 GADGIPPSGYS
-921 QVSPSSGKL
+921 QVNLSSNKL
-930 LYQKKYTPE
+930 LYQKKYVPDS
-939 NQPSQSEDSYQSC
+939 QQSPSDDSYQSC
-952 HLNNRE
+952 HFSNRE
-958 GRFHFQR
+958 GHFHFQR

-1045 DKFRQSSLS
+1045 DKFRPSSLS

-1063 LSPQITGSESKPLG
+1063 LSPQMTGSETKPLG
-1077 NMKCFPDSS
+1077 NLKCFPDSS
-1086 QAALNSPE
+1086 QTVLSSPE

-1108 ADNGFTLNNH
+1108 TDNGFTLNNH

-1166 KNVGTNQSPSQK
+1166 KNVGTNQSPPQK
-1178 NARKKSPKA
+1178 NTRKKSPKA

-1198 PRQSPKSTR
+1198 SRQSPKSTR
-1207 KGKNAAGE
+1207 KGKNAAGVNGE
-1215 KAAGSRTAAL
+1215 KTSGIGSRATAS
-1225 LNNAASATKAL
+1225 LNNTASATKAL
-1236 VESLQHCGPAS
+1236 VESIQHCS
-1247 AKAGKH
+1247 STSIKVGKH
-1253 NGLPAGWA
+1253 NGLPGEWA
-1261 LGKDSSAGWSNAGL
+1261 LGKDGSAGWSDTSI

-1320 VGHNNVSDLFRSPES
+1320 VGHNNVSDIFRSPES

-1348 TSQESKKKMNSNSPG
+1348 TSPESKKKVNSNSLG
-1363 TGKGHK
+1363 TGKSHK
-1369 SGNKGLGK
+1369 PGNKGLSRSSSRT
-1377 AGSRAVPCDPGRPN
+1377 GSCDPGRPN
-1391 CPGYSIDIPS
+1391 CSTGYATDIHS
-1401 PFFDKSYSHLSTLAK
+1401 PFFDKSYSNLSTLAK

-1442 RTDRDQAHKD
+1442 RTDREPAHKD

-1458 FEKLRETDYI
+1458 FEKLR
-1468 LLKAETTF
+1468 
-1476 LVLPV
+1476 
-1481 FEEETP
+1481 
-1487 FSRKTFDA
+1487 
-1495 CLGCVKGL
+1495 
-1503 FSSVKTPDQPF
+1503 
-1514 SWQEDYTVPAYIG
+1514 
-1527 PVLQTAMTSPRA
+1527 
-1539 RLLPPPQLWQDEWE
+1539 
-1553 HFALGYLAA
+1553 

>member
-1 MDDQQDKDCASEDQ
+1 MDDQQEQDCASEDQ

-23 KEDESRGLDGEEKA
+23 KENGPHILDGDERA
-37 ADAALPFP
+37 CTDTDAA
-45 TLTTAAPKESHI
+45 AAVAF
-57 CHRTQPALTSK
+57 PALTTTTKENHVCHRALPPLASK
-68 KPCWLSPPSP
+68 KPCLLSPPSP
-78 LRLADVPDH
+78 LRLTDVPEH
-87 ISDDSSSVHA
+87 PSDDSSAHA

-103 VTKGLSSWSL
+103 VTKGMSSWSL

-118 KALLTIMEPGSMSAL
+118 KAPFTMMEPGGMSAL

-148 FIESKDGID
+148 FIESKDSID

-187 TGDSVRYGDQLLSDQ
+187 TGETMRYGDQLLSDQ
-202 LLSFPLHKSRAADK
+202 LLSFPMHKSRAADK
-216 RDVEKSDSDS
+216 RDAEKSDSDS
-226 EDPAQ
+226 EDPTQ

-314 SFQDNMREKTGAL
+314 SFQDNVREKTTTL

-340 SGCPKREGRTTLKR
+340 SNCTKRDGRSTLKR
-354 GPRGPTDPSQFKSEE
+354 GLGSAADPSQFKSEE
-369 SIIWGEEE
+369 GIIWGEEE
-377 VDREEEEEEEEGE
+377 EEDGEEEDGDEEE
-390 KGEKVALNKSCTS
+390 KAALNKSLNS
-403 TEVVQYIGPK
+403 TEVVQYVSSK
-413 RNHFLELV
+413 RSHFLDSV
-421 NSTED
+421 HSTED

-438 SSFDVLH
+438 SSYDVLR
-445 DLKDCNKYLPR
+445 DIKDCSRYLSR
-456 DHSSSFIQQ
+456 DHSGSFIQQ

-486 SIESEKIVDKKEWT
+486 SIENEKILDKKEW
-500 LDGPKEEDD
+500 LPDGPKEEDD

-548 KVDAS
+548 KVDAN
-553 ETTVTLSEE
+553 ETTVTLNEE
-562 LLSKYAK
+562 LLSKYKK
-569 LAPLKSFWQEKWQ
+569 LAPLKGFWQERQKS
-582 NRLSFLRSALYHK
+582 RLDLLRSSLYHK
-595 QNFYLNGSEIS
+595 QNFYLNGSDVS

-625 RIKAIEQP
+625 RIKAIEQS
-633 VSKPGSCSSDLK
+633 VNKLGSCSSDHK
-645 QLCSRIES
+645 QPCSSKE
-653 DGSGLKGMRAVAI
+653 DAGLKALPALALAAPG
-666 ATPSCANGL
+666 CANRLHVHDITGL
-675 HLREVASLPSP
+675 TAV
-686 KCKLQDREFKG
+686 KCKSQEREHKG
-697 PERKVLRRMKFKSE
+697 TERKVLRRIKFKSE
-711 ARLKCKRI
+711 ARLKCKKI
-719 KAAASLT
+719 KTNTSTA
-726 EASPALENQEPA
+726 EGSPAVENQESA
-738 TSLTDESV
+738 TRLKDENV
-746 PCAADGSRLSE
+746 PGASDSSHLPE
-757 CQEDKAAKN
+757 CHEDKVAKN
-766 SSFLPTTCSSDK
+766 SPFLPSTSSSDK
-778 PAPSANIAANVPLI
+778 PLPSANITTNVPLI

-807 GNAAITY
+807 SNTGISY
-814 FSPQPPEQ
+814 FAQHPEEQ
-822 PQPQDPLPGIIQ
+822 QQQQQQQQHPLPSIVPE
-834 AEKSFCGLQPAQSCV
+834 EKPFPALPPAQSCV

-857 LQQSPSR
+857 LQQSPSH
-864 LEMEHSSFGTAWPA
+864 LEMEQSGFSGLWPA
-878 SKGAGGSNGQKFVS
+878 SKAASSNRHDFPSDMRDAAGLPS
-892 EVQEASALSTTAE
+892 E
-905 FGSCQ
+905 FGGAM
-910 GADNLLPAGYS
+910 GADGLPASGYT
-921 QVSPSSGKL
+921 QVGLNSSKL
-930 LYQKKYTPE
+930 LYQKNYLPD
-939 NQPSQSEDSYQSC
+939 SQQVQSDDSYQSC
-952 HLNNRE
+952 HFNNGE

-965 GTLSTDDGRLVSF
+965 GTLSTDDGRLISF

-1000 KDGEDDIADDFLAHC
+1000 KDGEDDINDDFLAHC

-1063 LSPQITGSESKPLG
+1063 LSPQIAGSDAKPLG
-1077 NMKCFPDSS
+1077 TLKGFQESP
-1086 QAALNSPE
+1086 QATLNSTE

-1102 LQTQDQ
+1102 LQTEDQ
-1108 ADNGFTLNNH
+1108 ADNGFALNNH

-1153 SKVSKSKRKSSSN
+1153 SKVSKSKRKSSAG
-1166 KNVGTNQSPSQK
+1166 KNVGTNQSSSQK
-1178 NARKKSPKA
+1178 ATRKKSPKT
-1187 NKGTEK
+1187 NKGTDK

-1198 PRQSPKSTR
+1198 SRQAPKSTR
-1207 KGKNAAGE
+1207 KGKNMVGVNGE
-1215 KAAGSRTAAL
+1215 KVPTVGGRVVNQLSNVATVTKGLAESAQQCSPAGV
-1225 LNNAASATKAL
+1225 KM
-1236 VESLQHCGPAS
+1236 
-1247 AKAGKH
+1247 GKH
-1253 NGLPAGWA
+1253 NGLSGEWA
-1261 LGKDSSAGWSNAGL
+1261 LGKDGGTGWSETSL
-1275 GNANSLLDDDQRE
+1275 GNSTSLLDDDQRE

-1320 VGHNNVSDLFRSPES
+1320 VGHNSVPDIFRSPES

-1348 TSQESKKKMNSNSPG
+1348 TSQESKKKANGSSPAAAKNHKAN
-1363 TGKGHK
+1363 TKGSSK
-1369 SGNKGLGK
+1369 NGK
-1377 AGSRAVPCDPGRPN
+1377 ATTCDSGRPN
-1391 CPGYSIDIPS
+1391 CSPGFATDLHA
-1401 PFFDKSYSHLSTLAK
+1401 PFFDKNYSNLSTLG
-1416 NEPTHKKLYRH
+1416 NNGPTHKKLYRH
-1427 KSTSKSLRDENCKVK
+1427 KSSSKSLRDENCKIK
-1442 RTDRDQAHKD
+1442 RTDREQPHKD
-1452 PSVTAS
+1452 PPVTAA
-1458 FEKLRETDYI
+1458 FEKLRESDSI

-1476 LVLPV
+1476 LGLPV
-1481 FEEETP
+1481 FEEDTP
-1487 FSRKTFDA
+1487 FSRKT
-1495 CLGCVKGL
+1495 V
-1503 FSSVKTPDQPF
+1503 
-1514 SWQEDYTVPAYIG
+1514 
-1527 PVLQTAMTSPRA
+1527 
-1539 RLLPPPQLWQDEWE
+1539 
-1553 HFALGYLAA
+1553 

>member
-1 MDDQQDKDCASEDQ
+1 MDDQQDKDCASEDH

-23 KEDESRGLDGEEKA
+23 KENESHDPDSDGKPCTA
-37 ADAALPFP
+37 ADTAVTFSAL
-45 TLTTAAPKESHI
+45 TIAQKENQV
-57 CHRTQPALTSK
+57 CHRVLPPLTSK
-68 KPCWLSPPSP
+68 KPCLLSPPSP
-78 LRLADVPDH
+78 LRLTDVPENT
-87 ISDDSSSVHA
+87 SDDSSAHA

-103 VTKGLSSWSL
+103 VTKSMSSWSL

-118 KALLTIMEPGSMSAL
+118 KAPFTIMEPGGMSAL

-187 TGDSVRYGDQLLSDQ
+187 TGETMRYGDQLLSDQ
-202 LLSFPLHKSRAADK
+202 LLSFPMHKSRAADK
-216 RDVEKSDSDS
+216 RDAEKSDSDS
-226 EDPAQ
+226 EDPTQ
-231 KNYYEGLLLDKCNG
+231 KNYYEGLLSDKCNG

-314 SFQDNMREKTGAL
+314 SFQDNVREKTNAL

-340 SGCPKREGRTTLKR
+340 GNCTKRDNKSTLKR
-354 GPRGPTDPSQFKSEE
+354 GAGGGADPSQFKSEE
-369 SIIWGEEE
+369 GIIWGEEE
-377 VDREEEEEEEEGE
+377 EDGEEEDGEEEKE
-390 KGEKVALNKSCTS
+390 KAALNKTCNS
-403 TEVVQYIGPK
+403 TEVVQYIGSK
-413 RNHFLELV
+413 RSHFLDSV

-438 SSFDVLH
+438 SSDDVLR
-445 DLKDCNKYLPR
+445 DIKDCSRYLSR
-456 DHSSSFIQQ
+456 EHSNSFIQQ

-486 SIESEKIVDKKEWT
+486 SIESEKILDKKEW
-500 LDGPKEEDD
+500 LPDGPKEEDD

-548 KVDAS
+548 KVDAN

-562 LLSKYAK
+562 LLSKYEK
-569 LAPLKSFWQEKWQ
+569 LAPLKGFWQERQ
-582 NRLSFLRSALYHK
+582 QSRMDYLRSSLYHK
-595 QNFYLNGSEIS
+595 QNFYLNGSDVS

-625 RIKAIEQP
+625 RIKAIEQS
-633 VSKPGSCSSDLK
+633 VNKLGSCSSDQK
-645 QLCSRIES
+645 QPCSSKE
-653 DGSGLKGMRAVAI
+653 DAGLKGMQTLAI

-675 HLREVASLPSP
+675 HLNDITGIASVKYKSQEREY
-686 KCKLQDREFKG
+686 KG
-697 PERKVLRRMKFKSE
+697 TERKVLRRIKFKSE
-711 ARLKCKRI
+711 ARLKCKKI
-719 KAAASLT
+719 KAAT
-726 EASPALENQEPA
+726 NTGEISPALENQDTA
-738 TSLTDESV
+738 ASLKDENI
-746 PCAADGSRLSE
+746 PCASETSHISE
-757 CQEDKAAKN
+757 CQEDKVAKN
-766 SSFLPTTCSSDK
+766 STFLPATCSPDK
-778 PAPSANIAANVPLI
+778 PLPPANITTNVPLI

-807 GNAAITY
+807 SNTGISY
-814 FSPQPPEQ
+814 FAQHPAERQHS
-822 PQPQDPLPGIIQ
+822 LPSIVQ
-834 AEKSFCGLQPAQSCV
+834 AEKQFSALQTAQSCV

-857 LQQSPSR
+857 LQQSPGH
-864 LEMEHSSFGTAWPA
+864 LEIEQSNFSSMWPA
-878 SKGAGGSNGQKFVS
+878 NKAASSNHQEFAS
-892 EVQEASALSTTAE
+892 DMREASALSNE
-905 FGSCQ
+905 FGGSA
-910 GADNLLPAGYS
+910 GADNLPASGYS
-921 QVSPSSGKL
+921 QVNLNSSKL
-930 LYQKKYTPE
+930 LYQKKYVPD
-939 NQPSQSEDSYQSC
+939 NQQVQSDDSYQSC
-952 HLNNRE
+952 HFNNGE

-965 GTLSTDDGRLVSF
+965 GTLSTDDGRLISF

-1000 KDGEDDIADDFLAHC
+1000 KDGEDDINDDFLAHC

-1063 LSPQITGSESKPLG
+1063 LSPQITVSDTKSLSNLKGFQETTQTVLS
-1077 NMKCFPDSS
+1077 NTD
-1086 QAALNSPE
+1086 

-1108 ADNGFTLNNH
+1108 ADSGFTLNNH

-1153 SKVSKSKRKSSSN
+1153 IKVSKSKRKSSSS
-1166 KNVGTNQSPSQK
+1166 KNVGTNQSSPQK
-1178 NARKKSPKA
+1178 NTRKKSPKT
-1187 NKGTEK
+1187 NKGTDK
-1193 PQGKN
+1193 PQSKN
-1198 PRQSPKSTR
+1198 SRQTPKSTR
-1207 KGKNAAGE
+1207 KGKNAAGVNGE
-1215 KAAGSRTAAL
+1215 KAQAAGSRTVNQ
-1225 LNNAASATKAL
+1225 LNNIASTTKAL
-1236 VESLQHCGPAS
+1236 AECIQHRSPTS
-1247 AKAGKH
+1247 VKIGKH
-1253 NGLPAGWA
+1253 NGLSGEWS
-1261 LGKDSSAGWSNAGL
+1261 LRKDNSTGWSETSI
-1275 GNANSLLDDDQRE
+1275 ANTNNLLDDDQRE

-1320 VGHNNVSDLFRSPES
+1320 VGHNSVPDIFRSPES

-1348 TSQESKKKMNSNSPG
+1348 TSQESKKKGNGNSPG
-1363 TGKGHK
+1363 TAKNHK
-1369 SGNKGLGK
+1369 SSNKGSSKNNGK
-1377 AGSRAVPCDPGRPN
+1377 ATTCDPSRPN
-1391 CPGYSIDIPS
+1391 CSTGYNIDIHS
-1401 PFFDKSYSHLSTLAK
+1401 PFFDKSYSNLSTLG
-1416 NEPTHKKLYRH
+1416 NNGPTHKKLYRH
-1427 KSTSKSLRDENCKVK
+1427 KSSSKSLRDENCKVK
-1442 RTDRDQAHKD
+1442 RTDREQTHKD

-1458 FEKLRETDYI
+1458 FEKLRESDYI
-1468 LLKAETTF
+1468 LLKAETTS

-1487 FSRKTFDA
+1487 FSRKTFDVWFFLFLFVSFKI
-1495 CLGCVKGL
+1495 CLVVC
-1503 FSSVKTPDQPF
+1503 
-1514 SWQEDYTVPAYIG
+1514 
-1527 PVLQTAMTSPRA
+1527 
-1539 RLLPPPQLWQDEWE
+1539 
-1553 HFALGYLAA
+1553 

>member
-1 MDDQQDKDCASEDQ
+1 
-15 ETILINGV
+15 
-23 KEDESRGLDGEEKA
+23 ESHALDGDERPCTA
-37 ADAALPFP
+37 AEAAVTFSA
-45 TLTTAAPKESHI
+45 LTTAQKENHA
-57 CHRTQPALTSK
+57 CHRALPPLTSK
-68 KPCWLSPPSP
+68 KPCLLSPPSP
-78 LRLADVPDH
+78 LRLTDVPEH
-87 ISDDSSSVHA
+87 ASDDSSAHA

-103 VTKGLSSWSL
+103 VTKGMSSWSL

-118 KALLTIMEPGSMSAL
+118 KAPFTMMEPGGMSAL

-187 TGDSVRYGDQLLSDQ
+187 TGETMRYGDQLLSDQ
-202 LLSFPLHKSRAADK
+202 LLSFPMHKSRAADK
-216 RDVEKSDSDS
+216 RDAEKSDSDS
-226 EDPAQ
+226 EDPTQ

-314 SFQDNMREKTGAL
+314 SFQDNVREKTTTL

-340 SGCPKREGRTTLKR
+340 GSCTKRDSRSTLKR
-354 GPRGPTDPSQFKSEE
+354 GPGSAADPSQFKSEE
-369 SIIWGEEE
+369 GIIWGEEE
-377 VDREEEEEEEEGE
+377 EDGEEEDGEEEE
-390 KGEKVALNKSCTS
+390 KAALNKSCNS
-403 TEVVQYIGPK
+403 TEMVQYVGSK
-413 RNHFLELV
+413 RSHFLDSV

-438 SSFDVLH
+438 SSYDVLR
-445 DLKDCNKYLPR
+445 DIKDCSRYLSR

-486 SIESEKIVDKKEWT
+486 SIENEKILDKKEW
-500 LDGPKEEDD
+500 LPDGPKEEDD

-548 KVDAS
+548 KVDAN
-553 ETTVTLSEE
+553 ETTVTLNEE
-562 LLSKYAK
+562 LLSKYEK
-569 LAPLKSFWQEKWQ
+569 LAPLKGFWQERQ
-582 NRLSFLRSALYHK
+582 QSRLDLLRSSLYHK
-595 QNFYLNGSEIS
+595 QNFYLNGSDAS

-625 RIKAIEQP
+625 RIKAIEQS
-633 VSKPGSCSSDLK
+633 VNKPGSCSSDHK
-645 QLCSRIES
+645 QPCSSKE
-653 DGSGLKGMRAVAI
+653 DAGLKGLPALAI

-675 HLREVASLPSP
+675 HINDITGIAAV
-686 KCKLQDREFKG
+686 KCKSQEREHKG
-697 PERKVLRRMKFKSE
+697 TERKVLRRIKFKSE
-711 ARLKCKRI
+711 ARLKCKKI
-719 KAAASLT
+719 KAATSTA
-726 EASPALENQEPA
+726 EGSPALENQDSA
-738 TSLTDESV
+738 ARLKDENV
-746 PCAADGSRLSE
+746 PCASDSSHLPE
-757 CQEDKAAKN
+757 CHEDKVAKN
-766 SSFLPTTCSSDK
+766 SPFLPSTSSSDK
-778 PAPSANIAANVPLI
+778 PLPSANITTNVPLI

-807 GNAAITY
+807 SNTGISY
-814 FSPQPPEQ
+814 FAQHPSEQ
-822 PQPQDPLPGIIQ
+822 QQQHPLPSIVP
-834 AEKSFCGLQPAQSCV
+834 AEKPFPALQPAQSCV

-857 LQQSPSR
+857 LQQSPGH
-864 LEMEHSSFGTAWPA
+864 LEMEQSSFGSMWPA
-878 SKGAGGSNGQKFVS
+878 SKAASGNRQDFPGDMREVAGLPSEFGGGSGGG
-892 EVQEASALSTTAE
+892 AT
-905 FGSCQ
+905 
-910 GADNLLPAGYS
+910 GADGLPASGYT
-921 QVSPSSGKL
+921 QVNLNSSKL
-930 LYQKKYTPE
+930 LYQKNYMPD
-939 NQPSQSEDSYQSC
+939 SQQVQSDDSYQSC
-952 HLNNRE
+952 HFNNGE

-965 GTLSTDDGRLVSF
+965 GTLSTDDGRLISF

-1000 KDGEDDIADDFLAHC
+1000 KDGEDDINDDFLAHC

-1063 LSPQITGSESKPLG
+1063 LSPQIAGSDAKPLG
-1077 NMKCFPDSS
+1077 TLKGFQESP
-1086 QAALNSPE
+1086 QATLNSSE

-1102 LQTQDQ
+1102 LQTEDQ
-1108 ADNGFTLNNH
+1108 ADNGFALNNH

-1153 SKVSKSKRKSSSN
+1153 SKVSKSKRKSSSS
-1166 KNVGTNQSPSQK
+1166 KNVGTNQSSSQK
-1178 NARKKSPKA
+1178 ATRKKSPKT
-1187 NKGTEK
+1187 NKGNDK

-1198 PRQSPKSTR
+1198 SRQAPKSAR
-1207 KGKNAAGE
+1207 KGKNAAGVNGE
-1215 KAAGSRTAAL
+1215 KAPAVGGRAVNQLS
-1225 LNNAASATKAL
+1225 NAATATKGLA
-1236 VESLQHCGPAS
+1236 ESAQHCSPAGV
-1247 AKAGKH
+1247 KLGKH
-1253 NGLPAGWA
+1253 NGLSREWA
-1261 LGKDSSAGWSNAGL
+1261 LGKEGGAGWSETSL
-1275 GNANSLLDDDQRE
+1275 GNATSLLDDDQRE

-1320 VGHNNVSDLFRSPES
+1320 VGHNSVPDIFRSPES

-1348 TSQESKKKMNSNSPG
+1348 TSQESKKKANGGSPG
-1363 TGKGHK
+1363 AAKNHK
-1369 SGNKGLGK
+1369 SNNKGSSKNGK
-1377 AGSRAVPCDPGRPN
+1377 AATCDPGRPN
-1391 CPGYSIDIPS
+1391 CSTGYTTDIHA
-1401 PFFDKSYSHLSTLAK
+1401 PFFDKNYSNLSTLG
-1416 NEPTHKKLYRH
+1416 NNGPTHKKLYRH
-1427 KSTSKSLRDENCKVK
+1427 KSSSKSLRDENCKIK
-1442 RTDRDQAHKD
+1442 RMDREQPHKD
-1452 PSVTAS
+1452 PPVTAA
-1458 FEKLRETDYI
+1458 FEKLRESDSV

-1476 LVLPV
+1476 LGFPV

-1487 FSRKTFDA
+1487 FSRKT
-1495 CLGCVKGL
+1495 V
-1503 FSSVKTPDQPF
+1503 
-1514 SWQEDYTVPAYIG
+1514 
-1527 PVLQTAMTSPRA
+1527 
-1539 RLLPPPQLWQDEWE
+1539 
-1553 HFALGYLAA
+1553 

>member
-1 MDDQQDKDCASEDQ
+1 MDDQQEQDCASEDQ

-23 KEDESRGLDGEEKA
+23 KENESHALDGDERPCSA
-37 ADAALPFP
+37 AEAAAPFP
-45 TLTTAAPKESHI
+45 ALSAAPKEGPA
-57 CHRTQPALTSK
+57 CHRAPTAK
-68 KPCWLSPPSP
+68 KPCLLSPQSP
-78 LRLADVPDH
+78 LRLTDVPEH
-87 ISDDSSSVHA
+87 ASDDSSAHA

-103 VTKGLSSWSL
+103 VTKGMSSWSL

-118 KALLTIMEPGSMSAL
+118 KAPFTMMEPGGMSAL

-187 TGDSVRYGDQLLSDQ
+187 TGETMRYGDQLLSDQ
-202 LLSFPLHKSRAADK
+202 LLSFPMHKSRAADK
-216 RDVEKSDSDS
+216 RDAEKSDSDS
-226 EDPAQ
+226 EDPTQ

-314 SFQDNMREKTGAL
+314 SFQDNVREKTSTL

-340 SGCPKREGRTTLKR
+340 SNCTKRDSRSTLKR
-354 GPRGPTDPSQFKSEE
+354 GPSGATDPSQFKSEE
-369 SIIWGEEE
+369 GIIWGEEE
-377 VDREEEEEEEEGE
+377 EDGEEEDGEEEE
-390 KGEKVALNKSCTS
+390 KAALNKSCNS
-403 TEVVQYIGPK
+403 TEMVQYVGSK
-413 RNHFLELV
+413 RSHFLDSV

-438 SSFDVLH
+438 SSYDVLR
-445 DLKDCNKYLPR
+445 DIKDCSRYLAR
-456 DHSSSFIQQ
+456 DHSGSFIQQ

-486 SIESEKIVDKKEWT
+486 SIENEKILDKKEW
-500 LDGPKEEDD
+500 LPDGPKEEDD

-548 KVDAS
+548 KVDAN
-553 ETTVTLSEE
+553 ETTVTLNEE
-562 LLSKYAK
+562 LLSKYKK
-569 LAPLKSFWQEKWQ
+569 LAPLKGFWQERQ
-582 NRLSFLRSALYHK
+582 QSRLDLLRSSLYHK
-595 QNFYLNGSEIS
+595 QNFYLNGSDAS

-625 RIKAIEQP
+625 RIKAIEQS
-633 VSKPGSCSSDLK
+633 VNKLGSCSSDHK
-645 QLCSRIES
+645 QPCSSKE
-653 DGSGLKGMRAVAI
+653 DVGLKGLPALAI

-675 HLREVASLPSP
+675 HVHDIAGIAV
-686 KCKLQDREFKG
+686 KCKPQEREHKG
-697 PERKVLRRMKFKSE
+697 TERKVLRRIKFKSE
-711 ARLKCKRI
+711 ARLKCKKI
-719 KAAASLT
+719 KAATSTA
-726 EASPALENQEPA
+726 EDSPALENQDSA
-738 TSLTDESV
+738 ARLKDENS
-746 PCAADGSRLSE
+746 PCASDSSHLPE
-757 CQEDKAAKN
+757 CHEDKVAKN
-766 SSFLPTTCSSDK
+766 SPFLPSTSSSDK
-778 PAPSANIAANVPLI
+778 PLPSANITTNVPLI

-807 GNAAITY
+807 SNTGIPY
-814 FSPQPPEQ
+814 FAQHSSEQQQHPLPSIVPPEK
-822 PQPQDPLPGIIQ
+822 PFP
-834 AEKSFCGLQPAQSCV
+834 SLQPAQSCV

-857 LQQSPSR
+857 LQQSPGH
-864 LEMEHSSFGTAWPA
+864 LEMEQGSFGSMWPA
-878 SKGAGGSNGQKFVS
+878 SKGSERQEFPGDMPEAAGMPN
-892 EVQEASALSTTAE
+892 E
-905 FGSCQ
+905 FAPGTDGLPTSGYTQ
-910 GADNLLPAGYS
+910 VNLN
-921 QVSPSSGKL
+921 SGKL
-930 LYQKKYTPE
+930 LYQKNYMPD
-939 NQPSQSEDSYQSC
+939 SQQVQSDDSYQSC
-952 HLNNRE
+952 HFNNGE

-965 GTLSTDDGRLVSF
+965 GTLSTDDGRLISF

-1000 KDGEDDIADDFLAHC
+1000 KDGEDDINDDFLAHC

-1045 DKFRQSSLS
+1045 DRFRQSSLS

-1063 LSPQITGSESKPLG
+1063 LSPQIAGSDAKPLG
-1077 NMKCFPDSS
+1077 TLKGFQESP
-1086 QAALNSPE
+1086 QASLNSSE

-1102 LQTQDQ
+1102 LQTEDQ
-1108 ADNGFTLNNH
+1108 TDNGFALNNH

-1153 SKVSKSKRKSSSN
+1153 SKVSKSKRKSSSS
-1166 KNVGTNQSPSQK
+1166 KNVGTNQSSSQK
-1178 NARKKSPKA
+1178 ATRKKSPKT
-1187 NKGTEK
+1187 NKGTDK

-1198 PRQSPKSTR
+1198 SRQAPKSTR
-1207 KGKNAAGE
+1207 KGKNAAGVNGE
-1215 KAAGSRTAAL
+1215 KAPAVGGRAVTQLGTMAM
-1225 LNNAASATKAL
+1225 ATKGVA
-1236 VESLQHCGPAS
+1236 EGTQHCGPAGV
-1247 AKAGKH
+1247 KLGKH
-1253 NGLPAGWA
+1253 NGLSGEWA
-1261 LGKDSSAGWSNAGL
+1261 LGKEGGTGWSEASL
-1275 GNANSLLDDDQRE
+1275 GNATSLLDDDQRE

-1320 VGHNNVSDLFRSPES
+1320 VGHNSVPDIFRSPES

-1348 TSQESKKKMNSNSPG
+1348 TSQESKKKANGGSPVVA
-1363 TGKGHK
+1363 KNHK
-1369 SGNKGLGK
+1369 SNNKGSSKNSK
-1377 AGSRAVPCDPGRPN
+1377 AVTCDPGRPN
-1391 CPGYSIDIPS
+1391 CSTGFSTDIHA
-1401 PFFDKSYSHLSTLAK
+1401 PFFDKNYSNLSTLG
-1416 NEPTHKKLYRH
+1416 NNGPTHKKLYRH
-1427 KSTSKSLRDENCKVK
+1427 KSSSKSLRDENCKIK
-1442 RTDRDQAHKD
+1442 RTDREQPHKD
-1452 PSVTAS
+1452 PPVTAA
-1458 FEKLRETDYI
+1458 FEKLRESDSI
-1468 LLKAETTF
+1468 LLKAETAF
-1476 LVLPV
+1476 LGFPV

-1487 FSRKTFDA
+1487 FSRKTVDLFFLFFPPSVPFRNLP
-1495 CLGCVKGL
+1495 CGL
-1503 FSSVKTPDQPF
+1503 LKCKC
-1514 SWQEDYTVPAYIG
+1514 
-1527 PVLQTAMTSPRA
+1527 
-1539 RLLPPPQLWQDEWE
+1539 
-1553 HFALGYLAA
+1553 

>member
-1 MDDQQDKDCASEDQ
+1 MDDQEEKDCASEDQ

-23 KEDESRGLDGEEKA
+23 KEDEPHDPDGDEKPSRA
-37 ADAALPFP
+37 AEAAVPFP
-45 TLTTAAPKESHI
+45 ALTGKEKESQG
-57 CHRTQPALTSK
+57 CPRAQSALTSK

-103 VTKGLSSWSL
+103 VTKGMSSWSL

-118 KALLTIMEPGSMSAL
+118 KAPFTIMEPGSMSAL

-187 TGDSVRYGDQLLSDQ
+187 TGETMRYGDQLLSDQ
-202 LLSFPLHKSRAADK
+202 LLSFPMHKSRATDK
-216 RDVEKSDSDS
+216 RDAEKSDSDS
-226 EDPAQ
+226 EDPTQ

-314 SFQDNMREKTGAL
+314 SFQDNVREKTGTL
-327 QEDAQFNFFPSVF
+327 QEDTQFNFFPSVF
-340 SGCPKREGRTTLKR
+340 SGCSKREGRTALKR
-354 GPRGPTDPSQFKSEE
+354 GPRGATESSQFKSED

-377 VDREEEEEEEEGE
+377 VDGERGEEEEEDEEAAD
-390 KGEKVALNKSCTS
+390 EKVALSKSCTS

-438 SSFDVLH
+438 SSFDVLQ

-456 DHSSSFIQQ
+456 DHSSSSIQQ

-486 SIESEKIVDKKEWT
+486 SIESEKIVDKKEWNP
-500 LDGPKEEDD
+500 DGPKEEDD

-569 LAPLKSFWQEKWQ
+569 LAPLKAFWQERWQ
-582 NRLSFLRSALYHK
+582 SRLNFLKSALYRK
-595 QNFYLNGSEIS
+595 QGFYLNGSEVS

-633 VSKPGSCSSDLK
+633 VGKPGSCSLDPK
-645 QLCSRIES
+645 QLCRRIGEEEVA
-653 DGSGLKGMRAVAI
+653 GLKGMQALAI
-666 ATPSCANGL
+666 TTSACANGL
-675 HLREVASLPSP
+675 HLNDIANLASP

-697 PERKVLRRMKFKSE
+697 PERKVLRRIKFKSE

-719 KAAASLT
+719 KAATGLVEASL
-726 EASPALENQEPA
+726 ALENQEPA
-738 TSLTDESV
+738 TSAKDESV
-746 PCAADGSRLSE
+746 PSAADGSRLSE
-757 CQEDKAAKN
+757 CQEDKVAKN
-766 SSFLPTTCSSDK
+766 SSSFLPTTSSSDK
-778 PAPSANIAANVPLI
+778 PPPSANLAASVPLI

-807 GNAAITY
+807 SNASIAY
-814 FSPQPPEQ
+814 FSSQPPERQ
-822 PQPQDPLPGIIQ
+822 QDPLPSLAQ
-834 AEKSFCGLQPAQSCV
+834 AEKSFCSLQPAQSCI

-857 LQQSPSR
+857 LQQSPSH
-864 LEMEHSSFGTAWPA
+864 LEMETSNFRSMWPA
-878 SKGAGGSNGQKFVS
+878 GKAAGGNI
-892 EVQEASALSTTAE
+892 QEFASDMQETSSLSTAE
-905 FGSCQ
+905 FGGCAN
-910 GADNLLPAGYS
+910 ADSLPASGYG
-921 QVSPSSGKL
+921 QVDLSSSKSV
-930 LYQKKYTPE
+930 YQKKYLPDS
-939 NQPSQSEDSYQSC
+939 QQSQSDDSFQSC
-952 HLNNRE
+952 HFSNRE
-958 GRFHFQR
+958 GHFHFQR

-1000 KDGEDDIADDFLAHC
+1000 KDGDDEIADDFLAHC

-1063 LSPQITGSESKPLG
+1063 LSPQITGPETKPLG
-1077 NMKCFPDSS
+1077 NIKCFPDSS
-1086 QAALNSPE
+1086 QAVLSNLE
-1094 KVKWNCGV
+1094 KVKWSCGV

-1153 SKVSKSKRKSSSN
+1153 SKVSKSKRKSSAN
-1166 KNVGTNQSPSQK
+1166 KNVGTNQSLPQK
-1178 NARKKSPKA
+1178 NVRKKSPKTS
-1187 NKGTEK
+1187 KGTEK

-1198 PRQSPKSTR
+1198 SRQSPKSTR
-1207 KGKNAAGE
+1207 KGKNTAGVNGE
-1215 KAAGSRTAAL
+1215 KGPSVGGRGAAS
-1225 LNNAASATKAL
+1225 LNNSSSAAKAL
-1236 VESLQHCGPAS
+1236 VESIRHCGPTS
-1247 AKAGKH
+1247 VRLGKH
-1253 NGLPAGWA
+1253 NGLPGEWA
-1261 LGKDSSAGWSNAGL
+1261 LGKDNSGGWSETSIGT
-1275 GNANSLLDDDQRE
+1275 ANSLLDDDQRE

-1348 TSQESKKKMNSNSPG
+1348 TSPDSKKKANGNSSG

-1369 SGNKGLGK
+1369 SGSKGSGK
-1377 AGSRAVPCDPGRPN
+1377 STGRASSSSCDPGRPN
-1391 CPGYSIDIPS
+1391 CSTGYAADIHS
-1401 PFFDKSYSHLSTLAK
+1401 PFFDKSYSNLSTLAK

-1427 KSTSKSLRDENCKVK
+1427 KSTSKSLRDENCKGK
-1442 RTDRDQAHKD
+1442 RAERDQAHKE
-1452 PSVTAS
+1452 PSVTAA
-1458 FEKLRETDYI
+1458 FEKLR
-1468 LLKAETTF
+1468 
-1476 LVLPV
+1476 
-1481 FEEETP
+1481 
-1487 FSRKTFDA
+1487 
-1495 CLGCVKGL
+1495 
-1503 FSSVKTPDQPF
+1503 
-1514 SWQEDYTVPAYIG
+1514 
-1527 PVLQTAMTSPRA
+1527 
-1539 RLLPPPQLWQDEWE
+1539 
-1553 HFALGYLAA
+1553 

>member
-1 MDDQQDKDCASEDQ
+1 KPV
-15 ETILINGV
+15 N
-23 KEDESRGLDGEEKA
+23 SRDLDGDEKPFRT
-37 ADAALPFP
+37 ADTAVPFP
-45 TLTTAAPKESHI
+45 ALGVATQKESQGVP
-57 CHRTQPALTSK
+57 RVQTALASK

-103 VTKGLSSWSL
+103 VTKGMSAWSL

-118 KALLTIMEPGSMSAL
+118 KAPFTMMEPGSISAL

-148 FIESKDGID
+148 FIESKDSID

-168 INRDY
+168 LNRDY

-187 TGDSVRYGDQLLSDQ
+187 TGETMRYGDQLLSDQ
-202 LLSFPLHKSRAADK
+202 LLSFPVHKSRAADK
-216 RDVEKSDSDS
+216 KDAEKSDSDS
-226 EDPAQ
+226 EDPTQ

-314 SFQDNMREKTGAL
+314 SFQDNVKEKTGTL

-340 SGCPKREGRTTLKR
+340 SGCPKREGRMALKR
-354 GPRGPTDPSQFKSEE
+354 GPRGGTDASQFKSEE
-369 SIIWGEEE
+369 SIIWGDEE
-377 VDREEEEEEEEGE
+377 VDGEEEEEEEEE
-390 KGEKVALNKSCTS
+390 EEAGEKVALNKCCTS
-403 TEVVQYIGPK
+403 TEVVQYISPK

-421 NSTED
+421 NSAED

-438 SSFDVLH
+438 SSFDVLQ

-486 SIESEKIVDKKEWT
+486 SIESEKIVDKKEWIP
-500 LDGPKEEDD
+500 DGPKEEDD
-509 DEWCPKKRRKV
+509 DEWCPKKRRKA

-538 GEKHMLVKLS
+538 GEKHMLVKLC

-569 LAPLKSFWQEKWQ
+569 LAPLKAFWQEQWQ
-582 NRLSFLRSALYHK
+582 SRLDLLRSALLHK
-595 QNFYLNGSEIS
+595 QSFYLNGSEVS

-633 VSKPGSCSSDLK
+633 VGKPGICSSDPK
-645 QLCSRIES
+645 QLLRRRGDDEA
-653 DGSGLKGMRAVAI
+653 GLKGAQALAI
-666 ATPSCANGL
+666 AGPGCANGL
-675 HLREVASLPSP
+675 CLDDIASLASP
-686 KCKLQDREFKG
+686 KCKAQDREFKG
-697 PERKVLRRMKFKSE
+697 PERKVLRRIKFKSE
-711 ARLKCKRI
+711 ARLKCKRL
-719 KAAASLT
+719 KAVASLAP
-726 EASPALENQEPA
+726 ASAAPEHPEPA
-738 TSLTDESV
+738 PGLREESV
-746 PCAADGSRLSE
+746 NGTCLSK
-757 CQEDKAAKN
+757 CREDKVAKN
-766 SSFLPTTCSSDK
+766 SPSFLPTTCSSEK
-778 PAPSANIAANVPLI
+778 PPPSANLATNMPLI

-807 GNAAITY
+807 SNTGITY
-814 FSPQPPEQ
+814 FSPQHPEQ
-822 PQPQDPLPGIIQ
+822 PPQESLPSLTQ
-834 AEKSFCGLQPAQSCV
+834 AEKAFCTLQPTQSCI

-857 LQQSPSR
+857 LQQSPSH
-864 LEMEHSSFGTAWPA
+864 LEMEPSNFGSMWPSGKPADGSSQEFA
-878 SKGAGGSNGQKFVS
+878 SSGA
-892 EVQEASALSTTAE
+892 EASVLSPAE
-905 FGSCQ
+905 FGGC
-910 GADNLLPAGYS
+910 ANAED
-921 QVSPSSGKL
+921 VPSSGYAQAHLSGGKV
-930 LYQKKYTPE
+930 LYQKKYMPE
-939 NQPSQSEDSYQSC
+939 NAPPAQPDDSYQSC
-952 HLNNRE
+952 HFSQRE
-958 GRFHFQR
+958 GHFHFQR
-965 GTLSTDDGRLVSF
+965 GTLSTDNGRLVSF

-1000 KDGEDDIADDFLAHC
+1000 KDGDDDIADDFLAHC

-1063 LSPQITGSESKPLG
+1063 LSPQITGSETKPLG
-1077 NMKCFPDSS
+1077 SLKCFPSSS
-1086 QAALNSPE
+1086 QAVLSKPE
-1094 KVKWNCGV
+1094 KTKWGCDV

-1108 ADNGFTLNNH
+1108 TDNGFTLNNH

-1136 SPCLSTFNEPS
+1136 DPCLSTFNEPS
-1147 GQISTN
+1147 GQISAN
-1153 SKVSKSKRKSSSN
+1153 SKVSKSKRKSSSS
-1166 KNVGTNQSPSQK
+1166 KNVGANQSPPQK
-1178 NARKKSPKA
+1178 NVRKKTSKA

-1193 PQGKN
+1193 PPGKN
-1198 PRQSPKSTR
+1198 SRQAPKSTR
-1207 KGKNAAGE
+1207 KGKNAAGINGE
-1215 KAAGSRTAAL
+1215 KTPGTGGRATGL
-1225 LNNAASATKAL
+1225 PNNSASAAKAL
-1236 VESLQHCGPAS
+1236 VESMQHCSPNALRGGRQNGVSGEWAPGRDGGGSWSEAS
-1247 AKAGKH
+1247 
-1253 NGLPAGWA
+1253 P
-1261 LGKDSSAGWSNAGL
+1261 
-1275 GNANSLLDDDQRE
+1275 GNARSLLDDDQRE

-1320 VGHNNVSDLFRSPES
+1320 VGHTSVSDIFRSPES

-1348 TSQESKKKMNSNSPG
+1348 TSQESKKKVNGNSSG
-1363 TGKGHK
+1363 TGKAHK
-1369 SGNKGLGK
+1369 PGGKGSSKSSG
-1377 AGSRAVPCDPGRPN
+1377 RAISCDPGRPN
-1391 CPGYSIDIPS
+1391 CSTGYSTDIHS
-1401 PFFDKSYSHLSTLAK
+1401 PFFDKSYSNLSTLAK
-1416 NEPTHKKLYRH
+1416 HEPTHKKLYRH
-1427 KSTSKSLRDENCKVK
+1427 KSTSKSLRDENCKIK
-1442 RTDRDQAHKD
+1442 RADREPAHKD

-1468 LLKAETTF
+1468 LLKAETAFWVYLYSKKRHLF
-1476 LVLPV
+1476 L
-1481 FEEETP
+1481 E
-1487 FSRKTFDA
+1487 
-1495 CLGCVKGL
+1495 
-1503 FSSVKTPDQPF
+1503 
-1514 SWQEDYTVPAYIG
+1514 
-1527 PVLQTAMTSPRA
+1527 
-1539 RLLPPPQLWQDEWE
+1539 
-1553 HFALGYLAA
+1553 

>member
-1 MDDQQDKDCASEDQ
+1 MFLQMYRLASCSRAWTEQLEVKLMDDQQDKDCASEDQ
-15 ETILINGV
+15 ETLLINGV
-23 KEDESRGLDGEEKA
+23 KEDESQDPDGGEKPHRA
-37 ADAALPFP
+37 ADAAAPFP
-45 TLTTAAPKESHI
+45 ALTAAAQKDSPA
-57 CHRTQPALTSK
+57 CHRAQPALTSK

-103 VTKGLSSWSL
+103 VTKGMSAWSL

-118 KALLTIMEPGSMSAL
+118 KAPFTIMEPGSMSAL

-187 TGDSVRYGDQLLSDQ
+187 TGETMRYGDQLLSDQ
-202 LLSFPLHKSRAADK
+202 LLSFPVHKSRAADK
-216 RDVEKSDSDS
+216 RDAEKSDSDS
-226 EDPAQ
+226 EDPTQ

-340 SGCPKREGRTTLKR
+340 SGCPKRESRTALKR
-354 GPRGPTDPSQFKSEE
+354 GPRGPADPSQFKSEE
-369 SIIWGEEE
+369 SIIWGETE
-377 VDREEEEEEEEGE
+377 VDGEGGDEEEDEE
-390 KGEKVALNKSCTS
+390 GEKVALNKSCTS

-438 SSFDVLH
+438 SSFDVLQ

-486 SIESEKIVDKKEWT
+486 SIESEKIVDKKEWIP
-500 LDGPKEEDD
+500 DGPKEEDD

-562 LLSKYAK
+562 LLSKYAR
-569 LAPLKSFWQEKWQ
+569 LAPLKAFWQERWQ
-582 NRLSFLRSALYHK
+582 SRLNLLKSALYHK
-595 QNFYLNGSEIS
+595 QSFFLNGSSIS

-633 VSKPGSCSSDLK
+633 VSKPGSSSSELK
-645 QLCSRIES
+645 LCHRIE
-653 DGSGLKGMRAVAI
+653 DADAGLKGMQALAVA
-666 ATPSCANGL
+666 APGCANGL
-675 HLREVASLPSP
+675 RLSDIASLASP
-686 KCKLQDREFKG
+686 KCKLQEREFKG
-697 PERKVLRRMKFKSE
+697 PERKVLRRIKFKSE

-719 KAAASLT
+719 KAAASLA
-726 EASPALENQEPA
+726 EASPASENQESS
-738 TSLTDESV
+738 TGLKDESS

-757 CQEDKAAKN
+757 CQEDKVAKN
-766 SSFLPTTCSSDK
+766 SSFLPTTCSPDK
-778 PAPSANIAANVPLI
+778 PPPSASIAANVPLI

-807 GNAAITY
+807 GNAGIAY
-814 FSPQPPEQ
+814 FSPQPPE
-822 PQPQDPLPGIIQ
+822 PQQDPLPSIVQ
-834 AEKSFCGLQPAQSCV
+834 AEKSFCALQPAQSCV

-857 LQQSPSR
+857 LQQSPNH
-864 LEMEHSSFGTAWPA
+864 LEMEPSNFGTGWPA
-878 SKGAGGSNGQKFVS
+878 GKTASGNGQEFAGDLREGTV
-892 EVQEASALSTTAE
+892 LSTAE
-905 FGSCQ
+905 FGNCTA
-910 GADNLLPAGYS
+910 ADSLPATGYS
-921 QVSPSSGKL
+921 QVNLSSNKL
-930 LYQKKYTPE
+930 LYQKKYMLE
-939 NQPSQSEDSYQSC
+939 GQQPQSDDSYQSC
-952 HLNNRE
+952 HFNNRE
-958 GRFHFQR
+958 GQFHFQR

-1000 KDGEDDIADDFLAHC
+1000 KDAEDEIADDFLAHC

-1063 LSPQITGSESKPLG
+1063 LSPQITGSETKALG

-1086 QAALNSPE
+1086 QTVLSNPE

-1166 KNVGTNQSPSQK
+1166 KNMGTNQSPPQK
-1178 NARKKSPKA
+1178 NTRKKSPKA

-1193 PQGKN
+1193 PPGKN
-1198 PRQSPKSTR
+1198 SRQPPKSTR

-1215 KAAGSRTAAL
+1215 KSPGIGSRATAP
-1225 LNNAASATKAL
+1225 LNNAALTTKAL
-1236 VESLQHCGPAS
+1236 VESIQHGGS
-1247 AKAGKH
+1247 SSMRTGKH
-1253 NGLPAGWA
+1253 NGLPGEWT
-1261 LGKDSSAGWSNAGL
+1261 LGKGSGAGWSETSL
-1275 GNANSLLDDDQRE
+1275 GNANSLLNDDQRE

-1320 VGHNNVSDLFRSPES
+1320 VGHDNVADIFRSPES

-1348 TSQESKKKMNSNSPG
+1348 TPQESKKKVNGNSSG
-1363 TGKGHK
+1363 TGKSHK
-1369 SGNKGLGK
+1369 SGHKGLSKSG
-1377 AGSRAVPCDPGRPN
+1377 GRAASGDPGHPN
-1391 CPGYSIDIPS
+1391 CSAGYATDIHS
-1401 PFFDKSYSHLSTLAK
+1401 PFFDKSYSNLSTLAK

-1442 RTDRDQAHKD
+1442 RADREQAHKD
-1452 PSVTAS
+1452 PAVTAS
-1458 FEKLRETDYI
+1458 FEKLR
-1468 LLKAETTF
+1468 
-1476 LVLPV
+1476 
-1481 FEEETP
+1481 
-1487 FSRKTFDA
+1487 
-1495 CLGCVKGL
+1495 
-1503 FSSVKTPDQPF
+1503 
-1514 SWQEDYTVPAYIG
+1514 
-1527 PVLQTAMTSPRA
+1527 
-1539 RLLPPPQLWQDEWE
+1539 
-1553 HFALGYLAA
+1553 

>member
-1 MDDQQDKDCASEDQ
+1 MDDQQEQDCASEDQ

-23 KEDESRGLDGEEKA
+23 KENESHILDGDERPCSEA
-37 ADAALPFP
+37 GVPFP
-45 TLTTAAPKESHI
+45 ALTPAPKESQ
-57 CHRTQPALTSK
+57 RALPALPAK
-68 KPCWLSPPSP
+68 KPCLLSPPSP
-78 LRLADVPDH
+78 LRLTDVPEH
-87 ISDDSSSVHA
+87 PADDSSAHA

-103 VTKGLSSWSL
+103 VTKGMSSWSL
-113 PGDCE
+113 PGECE
-118 KALLTIMEPGSMSAL
+118 KAPFSMMEPGGMSAL

-187 TGDSVRYGDQLLSDQ
+187 TGETMRYGDQLLSDQ
-202 LLSFPLHKSRAADK
+202 LLSFPMHKSRAADK
-216 RDVEKSDSDS
+216 RDAEKSDSDS
-226 EDPAQ
+226 EDPTQ

-314 SFQDNMREKTGAL
+314 SFQDNVREKTTTL

-340 SGCPKREGRTTLKR
+340 SNCTKRDNRSTLKR
-354 GPRGPTDPSQFKSEE
+354 GAGGATDPSQFKSEE
-369 SIIWGEEE
+369 GIIWGEEE
-377 VDREEEEEEEEGE
+377 EDGEEEDGEEEE
-390 KGEKVALNKSCTS
+390 KAALNKSCNS
-403 TEVVQYIGPK
+403 TEMVQYMAPK
-413 RNHFLELV
+413 RSHFLDSV

-438 SSFDVLH
+438 SSYDVLR
-445 DLKDCNKYLPR
+445 DIKDCSRYLSR

-486 SIESEKIVDKKEWT
+486 SIENEKILDKKEW
-500 LDGPKEEDD
+500 LPDGPKEEDD

-553 ETTVTLSEE
+553 ETTVTLNEE
-562 LLSKYAK
+562 LLSKYEK
-569 LAPLKSFWQEKWQ
+569 LAPLKGFWQERQ
-582 NRLSFLRSALYHK
+582 QSRLDLLRSSLYHK
-595 QNFYLNGSEIS
+595 QNFYLNGSDAS

-625 RIKAIEQP
+625 RIKAIEQS
-633 VSKPGSCSSDLK
+633 VNKLGSCSSDNK
-645 QLCSRIES
+645 QPCSSKE
-653 DGSGLKGMRAVAI
+653 DVGLKGLPVLAI
-666 ATPSCANGL
+666 ATPGCANGL
-675 HLREVASLPSP
+675 HGNDIMGIAAV
-686 KCKLQDREFKG
+686 KCKSQEREHKG
-697 PERKVLRRMKFKSE
+697 TERKVLRRIKFKSE
-711 ARLKCKRI
+711 ARLKCKKI
-719 KAAASLT
+719 KAATNTA
-726 EASPALENQEPA
+726 EGSPVLENQESA
-738 TSLTDESV
+738 ARLKDETV
-746 PCAADGSRLSE
+746 PCASDSSHLPE
-757 CQEDKAAKN
+757 CHEDKLAKN
-766 SSFLPTTCSSDK
+766 SPFLPSTSSSDK
-778 PAPSANIAANVPLI
+778 PLPSANITTNVPLI

-807 GNAAITY
+807 SNASISY
-814 FSPQPPEQ
+814 FTQHPPEQ
-822 PQPQDPLPGIIQ
+822 QQQHPLPSIIP
-834 AEKSFCGLQPAQSCV
+834 AEKPFPALQPAQSCV

-857 LQQSPSR
+857 LQQSPAH
-864 LEMEHSSFGTAWPA
+864 LEMEQSNFSSVWPPSKAAGSNHQDFPSELGEAGGLPGEFGGGAAGADGLPA
-878 SKGAGGSNGQKFVS
+878 SGYAPVS
-892 EVQEASALSTTAE
+892 L
-905 FGSCQ
+905 
-910 GADNLLPAGYS
+910 N
-921 QVSPSSGKL
+921 SSKL
-930 LYQKKYTPE
+930 LYQKNYMPD
-939 NQPSQSEDSYQSC
+939 SQQVQADDSYQSC
-952 HLNNRE
+952 HFNNGE

-965 GTLSTDDGRLVSF
+965 GTLSTDDGRLISF

-1000 KDGEDDIADDFLAHC
+1000 KDGEDDINDDFLAHC

-1054 EMSPPDTPN
+1054 EMSPPDTPS
-1063 LSPQITGSESKPLG
+1063 LSPQIASSDSKPLG
-1077 NMKCFPDSS
+1077 TLKGFQESS
-1086 QAALNSPE
+1086 QATINSSE

-1102 LQTQDQ
+1102 LQSEDQ
-1108 ADNGFTLNNH
+1108 ADNGFALNNH

-1153 SKVSKSKRKSSSN
+1153 SKVSKSKRKSSSS
-1166 KNVGTNQSPSQK
+1166 KNVGTNQSSSQK
-1178 NARKKSPKA
+1178 TTRKKSPKT
-1187 NKGTEK
+1187 NKGTDK

-1198 PRQSPKSTR
+1198 SRQSPKSTR
-1207 KGKNAAGE
+1207 KGKNAVGVNGE
-1215 KAAGSRTAAL
+1215 KAPVVGGRVVNQLS
-1225 LNNAASATKAL
+1225 NVATTTKGL
-1236 VESLQHCGPAS
+1236 TESTQHCSPTGV
-1247 AKAGKH
+1247 KLGKH
-1253 NGLPAGWA
+1253 NGLSGEWA
-1261 LGKDSSAGWSNAGL
+1261 LGKEGGTGWSETSL
-1275 GNANSLLDDDQRE
+1275 GNTTNLLDDDQRE

-1320 VGHNNVSDLFRSPES
+1320 VGHNSVPDIFRSPES

-1348 TSQESKKKMNSNSPG
+1348 TSQESKKKANGSSPG
-1363 TGKGHK
+1363 VAKNHK
-1369 SGNKGLGK
+1369 SNTKGSSKNGK
-1377 AGSRAVPCDPGRPN
+1377 AATCDPGRPN
-1391 CPGYSIDIPS
+1391 CSTGYTTDIHT
-1401 PFFDKSYSHLSTLAK
+1401 PFFDKNYSNLSTLG
-1416 NEPTHKKLYRH
+1416 NNGPTHKKLYRH
-1427 KSTSKSLRDENCKVK
+1427 KSSSKSLRDENCKIK
-1442 RTDRDQAHKD
+1442 RTDREQPHKD
-1452 PSVTAS
+1452 PPVTAA
-1458 FEKLRETDYI
+1458 FEKLRESDSI

-1476 LVLPV
+1476 LGFPV

-1487 FSRKTFDA
+1487 FSRKMVDVGFFLFFVFLPSVPFRNLP
-1495 CLGCVKGL
+1495 CGL
-1503 FSSVKTPDQPF
+1503 LKCKC
-1514 SWQEDYTVPAYIG
+1514 
-1527 PVLQTAMTSPRA
+1527 
-1539 RLLPPPQLWQDEWE
+1539 
-1553 HFALGYLAA
+1553 

>member
-1 MDDQQDKDCASEDQ
+1 MDDQQEQDCASEDQ

-23 KEDESRGLDGEEKA
+23 KENEVHALDGDERPCTTAEA
-37 ADAALPFP
+37 AVTFSA
-45 TLTTAAPKESHI
+45 LTTAPKESHV
-57 CHRTQPALTSK
+57 CHRALPPALTSK
-68 KPCWLSPPSP
+68 KPCLLSPPSP
-78 LRLADVPDH
+78 LRLTDVPEH
-87 ISDDSSSVHA
+87 ASDDSSAHA

-103 VTKGLSSWSL
+103 VTKGMSSWSL

-118 KALLTIMEPGSMSAL
+118 KAPFTMMEPGGMSAL

-187 TGDSVRYGDQLLSDQ
+187 TGETMRYGDQLLSDQ
-202 LLSFPLHKSRAADK
+202 LLSFPMHKSRAADK
-216 RDVEKSDSDS
+216 RDAEKSDSDS
-226 EDPAQ
+226 EDPTQ

-314 SFQDNMREKTGAL
+314 SFQDNVREKTSTL

-340 SGCPKREGRTTLKR
+340 GSCTKRDSRSTLKR
-354 GPRGPTDPSQFKSEE
+354 GPGGATDPSQFKSEE
-369 SIIWGEEE
+369 GIIWGEEE
-377 VDREEEEEEEEGE
+377 EDGEEEDGEEEE
-390 KGEKVALNKSCTS
+390 KAALNKSCNS
-403 TEVVQYIGPK
+403 TEMVQYVGSK
-413 RNHFLELV
+413 RSHFLDSV

-438 SSFDVLH
+438 SSYDVLR
-445 DLKDCNKYLPR
+445 DIKDCSRYLSR
-456 DHSSSFIQQ
+456 DHSGSFIQQ

-486 SIESEKIVDKKEWT
+486 SIENEKILDKKEW
-500 LDGPKEEDD
+500 LPDGPKEEDD

-548 KVDAS
+548 KVDAN
-553 ETTVTLSEE
+553 ETTVTLNEE
-562 LLSKYAK
+562 LLSKYEK
-569 LAPLKSFWQEKWQ
+569 LAPLKGFWQERQ
-582 NRLSFLRSALYHK
+582 QSRLDLLRSSLYHK
-595 QNFYLNGSEIS
+595 QNFYLNGSDAS

-625 RIKAIEQP
+625 RIKAIEQS
-633 VSKPGSCSSDLK
+633 VNKLGSCSSDHK
-645 QLCSRIES
+645 QPC
-653 DGSGLKGMRAVAI
+653 GSKEDVGLKGLPALAI
-666 ATPSCANGL
+666 ATPGCANGL
-675 HLREVASLPSP
+675 HVNDIAGIAAV
-686 KCKLQDREFKG
+686 KCKSQEREHKG
-697 PERKVLRRMKFKSE
+697 TERKVLRRIKFKSE
-711 ARLKCKRI
+711 ARLKCKKI
-719 KAAASLT
+719 KAATGAA
-726 EASPALENQEPA
+726 EGSPVLENQDPA
-738 TSLTDESV
+738 ARLKDENV
-746 PCAADGSRLSE
+746 PCASDSSHLPE
-757 CQEDKAAKN
+757 CHEEKVAKN
-766 SSFLPTTCSSDK
+766 SPFLPSTSSSDK
-778 PAPSANIAANVPLI
+778 PLPSANITTNVPLI

-807 GNAAITY
+807 SNTGISY
-814 FSPQPPEQ
+814 FAQHPSEQ
-822 PQPQDPLPGIIQ
+822 QQHPLPSIVP
-834 AEKSFCGLQPAQSCV
+834 AENL
-849 LSPPSESE
+849 
-857 LQQSPSR
+857 
-864 LEMEHSSFGTAWPA
+864 PA
-878 SKGAGGSNGQKFVS
+878 SGYAQV
-892 EVQEASALSTTAE
+892 
-905 FGSCQ
+905 
-910 GADNLLPAGYS
+910 NLN
-921 QVSPSSGKL
+921 SSKL
-930 LYQKKYTPE
+930 LYQKNYMPD
-939 NQPSQSEDSYQSC
+939 SQQVQSDDSYQSC
-952 HLNNRE
+952 HFNNGE

-965 GTLSTDDGRLVSF
+965 GTLSTDDGRLISF

-1000 KDGEDDIADDFLAHC
+1000 KDGEDDINDDFLAHC

-1063 LSPQITGSESKPLG
+1063 LSPQIAGSDAKPLG
-1077 NMKCFPDSS
+1077 TLKGFQENP
-1086 QAALNSPE
+1086 QATLNSSE

-1102 LQTQDQ
+1102 LQTEDQ
-1108 ADNGFTLNNH
+1108 ADNGFALNNH

-1153 SKVSKSKRKSSSN
+1153 SKVSKSKRKSSSS
-1166 KNVGTNQSPSQK
+1166 KNAGTNQSSSQK
-1178 NARKKSPKA
+1178 ATRKKSPKT
-1187 NKGTEK
+1187 NKATDK

-1198 PRQSPKSTR
+1198 SRQAPKSAR
-1207 KGKNAAGE
+1207 KGKNVAGVNGE
-1215 KAAGSRTAAL
+1215 KAPAIGGRVVNQLSNTAT
-1225 LNNAASATKAL
+1225 ATKGLA
-1236 VESLQHCGPAS
+1236 ESTPHCSPAGV
-1247 AKAGKH
+1247 KLGKH
-1253 NGLPAGWA
+1253 NGLSGEWA
-1261 LGKDSSAGWSNAGL
+1261 LGKEGSTGWSEASL
-1275 GNANSLLDDDQRE
+1275 GNATSLLDDDQRE

-1320 VGHNNVSDLFRSPES
+1320 VGHNSVPDIFRSPES

-1348 TSQESKKKMNSNSPG
+1348 TSQESKKKANGGSPG
-1363 TGKGHK
+1363 AVKNHK
-1369 SGNKGLGK
+1369 SNNKGSSKNGK
-1377 AGSRAVPCDPGRPN
+1377 AATCDPARPN
-1391 CPGYSIDIPS
+1391 CSTGYATDIPA
-1401 PFFDKSYSHLSTLAK
+1401 PFFDKNYSNLSTLG
-1416 NEPTHKKLYRH
+1416 NNGPTHKKLYRH
-1427 KSTSKSLRDENCKVK
+1427 KSSSKSLRDENCKIK
-1442 RTDRDQAHKD
+1442 RTDREQPHKD
-1452 PSVTAS
+1452 PPVTAA
-1458 FEKLRETDYI
+1458 FEKLRESDSV
-1468 LLKAETTF
+1468 LLKAETAF
-1476 LVLPV
+1476 LGFPL

-1487 FSRKTFDA
+1487 FSRKTLDVCFFFV
-1495 CLGCVKGL
+1495 GV
-1503 FSSVKTPDQPF
+1503 FS
-1514 SWQEDYTVPAYIG
+1514 
-1527 PVLQTAMTSPRA
+1527 
-1539 RLLPPPQLWQDEWE
+1539 PPPSSRNLPCGTLKCEC
-1553 HFALGYLAA
+1553 

>member
-1 MDDQQDKDCASEDQ
+1 EPHEAAADERPCA
-15 ETILINGV
+15 
-23 KEDESRGLDGEEKA
+23 A
-37 ADAALPFP
+37 ADAAATFP
-45 TLTTAAPKESHI
+45 ALTTAPKENQAL
-57 CHRTQPALTSK
+57 HRALPAPSCK
-68 KPCWLSPPSP
+68 KPCVLSPPSP
-78 LRLADVPDH
+78 LRLPDAPEH
-87 ISDDSSSVHA
+87 ASDDSSAHA

-103 VTKGLSSWSL
+103 VTKGMSSWSL

-118 KALLTIMEPGSMSAL
+118 KAPFTIMEPGGMSAL

-187 TGDSVRYGDQLLSDQ
+187 TGETMRYGDQLLSDQ
-202 LLSFPLHKSRAADK
+202 LLSFPMHKSRAADK
-216 RDVEKSDSDS
+216 RDAEKSDSDS
-226 EDPAQ
+226 EDPTQ

-314 SFQDNMREKTGAL
+314 SFQDNVREKTTTL

-340 SGCPKREGRTTLKR
+340 GNCTKRDSRSSLKR
-354 GPRGPTDPSQFKSEE
+354 GPGGTTDPSQFKSEE
-369 SIIWGEEE
+369 GIIWGEEE
-377 VDREEEEEEEEGE
+377 EDGEEEEGE
-390 KGEKVALNKSCTS
+390 EEEEKAALNKSCNS
-403 TEVVQYIGPK
+403 EEMVQYVGSK
-413 RNHFLELV
+413 RSHFLDSV

-438 SSFDVLH
+438 SSYDVLR
-445 DLKDCNKYLPR
+445 DIKDCSRYLSR
-456 DHSSSFIQQ
+456 EHSTSFIQQ

-486 SIESEKIVDKKEWT
+486 SIENEKILDKKEW
-500 LDGPKEEDD
+500 LPDGPKEEDD

-548 KVDAS
+548 KVDAN
-553 ETTVTLSEE
+553 ETTVTLNEE
-562 LLSKYAK
+562 LLSKYEK
-569 LAPLKSFWQEKWQ
+569 LAPLKGFWQERQ
-582 NRLSFLRSALYHK
+582 QSRMDLLRSSLYHK
-595 QNFYLNGSEIS
+595 QNFYLNGSDAS

-625 RIKAIEQP
+625 RIKAIEQS
-633 VSKPGSCSSDLK
+633 VSKLGSCSVDPK
-645 QLCSRIES
+645 QPCSSKE
-653 DGSGLKGMRAVAI
+653 DAGLKGLQALAI
-666 ATPSCANGL
+666 ATPGCANGL
-675 HLREVASLPSP
+675 HVSDIPSLASV
-686 KCKLQDREFKG
+686 KCKAQERDLKG
-697 PERKVLRRMKFKSE
+697 TERKVLRRIKFKSE
-711 ARLKCKRI
+711 ARLKCKKI
-719 KAAASLT
+719 KAAAST
-726 EASPALENQEPA
+726 AEGSPALENLDPA
-738 TSLTDESV
+738 ARLKDEDV
-746 PCAADGSRLSE
+746 PCASDSSHLPE
-757 CQEDKAAKN
+757 CPEDKIAKN
-766 SSFLPTTCSSDK
+766 AAFLPSTSSSDK
-778 PAPSANIAANVPLI
+778 PLPSANIAANVPLI

-807 GNAAITY
+807 SNTGISY
-814 FSPQPPEQ
+814 FSQHPAEQQPA
-822 PQPQDPLPGIIQ
+822 LPGLVP
-834 AEKSFCGLQPAQSCV
+834 AEKPFPALQPAQSCV

-857 LQQSPSR
+857 LQHSPGH
-864 LEMEHSSFGTAWPA
+864 LDMEQSSFGSVWPA
-878 SKGAGGSNGQKFVS
+878 SKAAGSS
-892 EVQEASALSTTAE
+892 PQEFPGDVHEAAGLPSE
-905 FGSCQ
+905 FGGAA
-910 GADNLLPAGYS
+910 GADALPAAAYA
-921 QVSPSSGKL
+921 QVNLNSSKL
-930 LYQKKYTPE
+930 LYQKNYMPD
-939 NQPSQSEDSYQSC
+939 NQQVQSDDSYQSC
-952 HLNNRE
+952 HFANGE

-965 GTLSTDDGRLVSF
+965 GTLSTDDGRLISF

-1000 KDGEDDIADDFLAHC
+1000 KDGEDDINDDFLAHC

-1063 LSPQITGSESKPLG
+1063 LSPQIAGSDAKPLG
-1077 NMKCFPDSS
+1077 TLKGFQEST
-1086 QAALNSPE
+1086 QAVLNSSE

-1102 LQTQDQ
+1102 LQTEEQ

-1153 SKVSKSKRKSSSN
+1153 SKVSKSKRKSSSS
-1166 KNVGTNQSPSQK
+1166 KNAGTNQSSSQK
-1178 NARKKSPKA
+1178 TTRKKSPKT
-1187 NKGTEK
+1187 NKGTDK

-1198 PRQSPKSTR
+1198 SRQTPKTTR
-1207 KGKNAAGE
+1207 KGKNAAGATGE
-1215 KAAGSRTAAL
+1215 KAQAVGSRAVNQLSNTA
-1225 LNNAASATKAL
+1225 STTKGLAEG
-1236 VESLQHCGPAS
+1236 VQHCGPATL
-1247 AKAGKH
+1247 KLGKH
-1253 NGLPAGWA
+1253 NGLSGDWS
-1261 LGKDSSAGWSNAGL
+1261 LGKDPGTGWSEPSIGST
-1275 GNANSLLDDDQRE
+1275 NSLLDDDQRE

-1320 VGHNNVSDLFRSPES
+1320 VGHNSVPDIFRSPES

-1348 TSQESKKKMNSNSPG
+1348 TSQESKKKANSGSPA
-1363 TGKGHK
+1363 TAKSHK
-1369 SGNKGLGK
+1369 SNKGSSKSGK
-1377 AGSRAVPCDPGRPN
+1377 AATCDPGRPN
-1391 CPGYSIDIPS
+1391 CPPGYSTDIHS
-1401 PFFDKSYSHLSTLAK
+1401 PFFDKNYSNLSTLG
-1416 NEPTHKKLYRH
+1416 NNGPTHKKLYRH
-1427 KSTSKSLRDENCKVK
+1427 KSSSKSLRDENCKIK
-1442 RTDRDQAHKD
+1442 RTDREQTHKD

-1458 FEKLRETDYI
+1458 FEKLRESDSI

-1481 FEEETP
+1481 FEEEIP
-1487 FSRKTFDA
+1487 FSRKTF
-1495 CLGCVKGL
+1495 
-1503 FSSVKTPDQPF
+1503 
-1514 SWQEDYTVPAYIG
+1514 
-1527 PVLQTAMTSPRA
+1527 
-1539 RLLPPPQLWQDEWE
+1539 
-1553 HFALGYLAA
+1553 

>member
-23 KEDESRGLDGEEKA
+23 KEDDPRDLDGDEKPFRA
-37 ADAALPFP
+37 ADAAAPFP
-45 TLTTAAPKESHI
+45 VLGIAAQKESQGGA
-57 CHRTQPALTSK
+57 RVQTALVTK

-103 VTKGLSSWSL
+103 VTKGMSTWSL

-118 KALLTIMEPGSMSAL
+118 KAPFTMMEPGSMSAL

-148 FIESKDGID
+148 FIESKDGMD

-168 INRDY
+168 LNRDY

-187 TGDSVRYGDQLLSDQ
+187 TGETMRYGDQLLSDQ
-202 LLSFPLHKSRAADK
+202 LLSFPMHKSRAADK
-216 RDVEKSDSDS
+216 KDAEKSDSDS
-226 EDPAQ
+226 EDPTQ

-314 SFQDNMREKTGAL
+314 SFQDNVKEKTGTL

-340 SGCPKREGRTTLKR
+340 SGCPKREGRTALKR
-354 GPRGPTDPSQFKSEE
+354 GPRGVADTSQFKSEE

-377 VDREEEEEEEEGE
+377 VDGDRGEEEEEEEGE
-390 KGEKVALNKSCTS
+390 EGGKVALNKSCTS
-403 TEVVQYIGPK
+403 TEVVQYISPK

-438 SSFDVLH
+438 SSFDVLQ

-456 DHSSSFIQQ
+456 DHSSSSMQQ

-486 SIESEKIVDKKEWT
+486 SIESEKIVDKKEWVP
-500 LDGPKEEDD
+500 DGPKEEDD

-520 SRKEP
+520 SRKDP

-569 LAPLKSFWQEKWQ
+569 LAPLKAFWQEQWQ
-582 NRLSFLRSALYHK
+582 SRLNFLRTALFHK
-595 QNFYLNGSEIS
+595 QSFYLNGSEVS

-625 RIKAIEQP
+625 RIKAIEQH
-633 VSKPGSCSSDLK
+633 VGKPGSCSSDPK
-645 QLCSRIES
+645 QLLRRIGDDEA
-653 DGSGLKGMRAVAI
+653 GRKGAPALAVAS
-666 ATPSCANGL
+666 PGCANGL
-675 HLREVASLPSP
+675 RLEDIATLASP
-686 KCKLQDREFKG
+686 KCKSQGREFKG
-697 PERKVLRRMKFKSE
+697 PERKVLRRIKFKSE
-711 ARLKCKRI
+711 ARLKCKRL
-719 KAAASLT
+719 KAAANV
-726 EASPALENQEPA
+726 ASASSASETPEPA
-738 TSLTDESV
+738 TSLKDESAA
-746 PCAADGSRLSE
+746 CTADGSRLSK
-757 CQEDKAAKN
+757 CQEEKVAK
-766 SSFLPTTCSSDK
+766 SSPSFLPAACSSDK
-778 PAPSANIAANVPLI
+778 PPPSANLAANVPLI

-807 GNAAITY
+807 SNTGITY
-814 FSPQPPEQ
+814 FSPPPAEQ
-822 PQPQDPLPGIIQ
+822 LQQDPLPGLVQ
-834 AEKSFCGLQPAQSCV
+834 AEKAFCAQPPAQSCI

-857 LQQSPSR
+857 LPQSPGR
-864 LEMEHSSFGTAWPA
+864 LEIEPSNFGSMWPA
-878 SKGAGGSNGQKFVS
+878 GKSAGVNGQEFAGDVRGVS
-892 EVQEASALSTTAE
+892 VLSTAE
-905 FGSCQ
+905 FGGCVAVE
-910 GADNLLPAGYS
+910 GLPASGYS
-921 QVSPSSGKL
+921 QVHLSGGKVV
-930 LYQKKYTPE
+930 YQKKYVPE
-939 NQPSQSEDSYQSC
+939 SQQSPCDDAYQPSHFHQ
-952 HLNNRE
+952 RE
-958 GRFHFQR
+958 GHFHFQR

-987 SSNYSS
+987 SSTYSS

-1000 KDGEDDIADDFLAHC
+1000 KDGDDEIADDFLAHC

-1063 LSPQITGSESKPLG
+1063 LSPQITGSETKPLG
-1077 NMKCFPDSS
+1077 TLKCFPNSS
-1086 QAALNSPE
+1086 QAALSNPE
-1094 KVKWNCGV
+1094 KAKWGCSV

-1166 KNVGTNQSPSQK
+1166 KNVGANQSPPQK
-1178 NARKKSPKA
+1178 NVRKKSPRA

-1198 PRQSPKSTR
+1198 SRQSPKSTR
-1207 KGKNAAGE
+1207 KGKNAAGVNGDKTPSVGG
-1215 KAAGSRTAAL
+1215 KAVTQLSS
-1225 LNNAASATKAL
+1225 AASTAKAL
-1236 VESLQHCGPAS
+1236 VESIQHCSPNS
-1247 AKAGKH
+1247 VRLGKH
-1253 NGLPAGWA
+1253 NGLSGEWA
-1261 LGKDSSAGWSNAGL
+1261 LGKDGRGGGWSEASV
-1275 GNANSLLDDDQRE
+1275 GNASGLLDDDQRE

-1348 TSQESKKKMNSNSPG
+1348 TSQESKKKANGNSSG

-1369 SGNKGLGK
+1369 PGGKGLSK
-1377 AGSRAVPCDPGRPN
+1377 SGSRAASCEPGRPN
-1391 CPGYSIDIPS
+1391 CSTGFATDIHS
-1401 PFFDKSYSHLSTLAK
+1401 PFFDKSYSNLSTLAK

-1427 KSTSKSLRDENCKVK
+1427 KSTSKSLRDENCKIK
-1442 RTDRDQAHKD
+1442 RAERDQAHKD

-1468 LLKAETTF
+1468 LLKAETAF

-1481 FEEETP
+1481 FEEETR
-1487 FSRKTFDA
+1487 FSRMTFDA
-1495 CLGCVKGL
+1495 CLDIPF
-1503 FSSVKTPDQPF
+1503 FSL
-1514 SWQEDYTVPAYIG
+1514 VP
-1527 PVLQTAMTSPRA
+1527 
-1539 RLLPPPQLWQDEWE
+1539 LPCPSSLKKKNNNNN
-1553 HFALGYLAA
+1553 AL